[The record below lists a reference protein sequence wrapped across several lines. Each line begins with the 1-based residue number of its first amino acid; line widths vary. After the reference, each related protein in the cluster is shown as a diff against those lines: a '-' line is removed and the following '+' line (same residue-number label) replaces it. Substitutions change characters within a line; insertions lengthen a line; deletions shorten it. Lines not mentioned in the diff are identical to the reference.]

1 MNKVFKKIRA
11 VFLAVFVALSTVLTT
26 PFAGSIVTSVNAE
39 SSSIGSAVFDV
50 IRETTGTDLSDPATW
65 SNWSKVSGAPSYGM
79 GIGNNVN
86 HVVSDPYA
94 GESMDCVRMSMFIT
108 GHAIQKAGGNP
119 NDYFSTVG
127 YGFNGY
133 GKFEESTNV
142 NEASTGDILAYG
154 TAHLAVALG
163 WKDGELWTIDGS
175 SGYGGWV
182 IHKYRG
188 YASSGGASANF
199 SKLYKVPPMNKK
211 IGVSVKKN
219 SSLPDCTNGNSLYG
233 LSATFGV
240 YTSADGNEATR
251 IATIQTDANGNGSAT
266 GISVS
271 PSVNTVYV
279 KELTAPANYRLSDT
293 SIHGVDVSSGNGSTT
308 FTDEPL
314 NDPAVIELSKVDSEG
329 KENAASLEGAEFT
342 INYYDTLGSIDGR
355 NAYRTWVIKTIYN
368 EVRQQYIAQLDDAH
382 LVSGTLFKTPYGSTY
397 IPLGTITIQETK
409 APNNYTTDGGYLKAN
424 GEQFSA
430 NDKMTFQIVN
440 ENSMAV
446 IHAGNVFT
454 KKEDAIRGGYRLE
467 KQDWSTGATAEGD
480 ASLAGAEFDL
490 YYLGDGTDSN
500 VSIKLDKDGDGL
512 GEGTEYL
519 PSDTTPIDHVT
530 VGEDGTY
537 TSSAT
542 YLGYGKY
549 KVVETKSPEGYLLT
563 SYDAALI
570 SKEFFVSDD
579 TVTVEV
585 PVANY
590 PFLGSFKIQKNDNE
604 LKEAYAQGDS
614 NLQTTFEI
622 INASAHPVTVLN
634 HTYAVG
640 EAIDIEG
647 NGSTTFTTDENGF
660 YQSAEKILPYG
671 TYTINEIN
679 PPLGHNS
686 DGTTSYTFSI
696 RNHGEYVDATY
707 KIFNDVVR
715 GGFKIQ
721 KNDIDYDT
729 RSQGDTNL
737 QATFE
742 IINKSNADV
751 LVDVNGDG
759 VLDKDSERFAP
770 NAKITDFTTDEN
782 GYYETA
788 SDFLPYGTYQ
798 INETVPPVGY
808 TQDGTI
814 TKTFEVRNEDEIS
827 DLTYEIF
834 NRVDYGKFSIHKVG
848 AASSSDWADPEKDV
862 EFVAVLSSKIGEG
875 KPYATFEDA
884 YNAIAA
890 AGKTGDI
897 KDADGNIILTVHEYA
912 VVKTDDAGNATS
924 NDLAYGT
931 YTIKQ
936 TSHVEDTVDV
946 TNEATFVVKEDG
958 QATVAY
964 TATNS
969 PMKYRIH
976 VVKKDA
982 DTGKTVSLNSAEF
995 KIFQLTDRKGN
1006 KVNQYVKQKVG
1017 LFTYDTFKTNS
1028 DNTGLGAVNTFTGT
1042 YTDSNDDKGSI
1053 TTPLEL
1059 ESGTY
1064 RLEEVKTPE
1073 GYLLLDEPVEFT
1085 VKESTITRRDDDGDA
1100 IIAVEAVDNKPH
1112 GTLEINKQLEDYD
1125 YDQSLLRDGFD
1136 YSTIKFELRA
1146 AEDII
1151 DPADGSTLT
1160 AKGDIAKNVYGT
1172 EVGSIALNADGTA
1185 SVTDLPM
1192 GKYTLKETAVPAGVV
1207 LDSTEREVE
1216 FKQEDTDAQHKT
1228 YKVVF
1233 ADDAE
1238 ITDWKDKSKVQTA
1251 NDAIVNKVTKVE
1263 ISKKTVTGDDELEG
1277 ATLTVKDSNG
1287 DVVLDKDGNE
1297 LTWVSGDHPHKIE
1310 GLHINEAYT
1319 LEETVAA
1326 DGYVKASSIDFT
1338 VDETGAVT
1346 EQTMID
1352 KILTVRKVDMCG
1364 SNVEGAQITI
1374 YNTDEEENKIED
1386 SIVDQWTTEKGK
1398 HHDANN
1404 LEVGKT
1410 YIASETVVPAGYA
1423 KAPDYK
1429 FTVADDKKNQ
1439 TETIYNKQ
1447 VTISKVDA
1455 GGKEVEGAKL
1465 TLTDKETG
1473 KIVDQWIST
1482 NKTHYPTGIE
1492 IGKTYIL
1499 TEDTAPLGYIKSTQ
1513 VEFTVTDNGIDQKIT
1528 MVDEITRVAKTDEN
1542 GNYVKG
1548 ATLQAVAEDGTVVDE
1563 WVSGSHIVD
1572 IAEADVTTLEG
1583 GETVTYESEDGTVT
1597 KIIPVAKVTESD
1609 DEDAKVVNGSTDAD
1623 KEKACEVKTDEDKG
1637 DTDQDGSDSEKKEYT
1652 YTAQITKTDGTIRYF
1667 DVDLNG
1673 DETTHR
1679 VSNLN
1684 GSSSYTIRE
1693 VKTVDGYYYFEDIT
1707 TDTTE
1712 DGKNQYVTAVDNSI
1726 NYQIAKVDDN
1736 GEYVQGV
1743 TLKLTD
1749 ITDAENPVE
1758 VELPNNGVT
1767 TEKPFDL
1774 NEHQMTAE
1782 HTYELVESEYVA
1794 GVYKATKMQF
1804 TVPKYGTNEVT
1815 KVTMEDITTN
1825 IAVSKVDNHGDRVK
1839 GAKMSV
1845 LEAVKNDDG
1854 TITPAVDENGTEKA
1868 PVYTFTTED
1877 KATDISG
1884 YVKGSN
1890 EESGDV
1896 WYILREDE
1904 TPFGFEKMVDQPFK
1918 VTGTNEEHQVIV
1930 GVDTRKQYYVSAI
1943 KVDKQNE
1950 KKLLKGAELT
1960 LYTKDGK
1967 VAKEV
1972 SGKEAKGL
1980 TDGKGNITW
1989 CVEYNGD
1996 GTKDTLSGYYVRET
2010 AAPKGYRLNK
2020 DNHDVVL
2027 SEDYNFANDNAV
2039 KIVVRDTLLPAIR
2052 TMDSDGFL
2060 LAGAV
2065 FAGCLAGIALY
2076 FYKKRKHAN
2085 S

>member
-26 PFAGSIVTSVNAE
+26 PFAGSIVTNVNAE
-39 SSSIGSAVFDV
+39 SSSIQSAVFDV

-65 SNWSKVSGAPSYGM
+65 SNWSKVSGSPSYGM
-79 GIGNNVN
+79 GIGNDVN

-127 YGFNGY
+127 YSFNGY

-240 YTSADGNEATR
+240 YTSADGNESTR

-279 KELTAPANYRLSDT
+279 KELTAPTNYRLSDT
-293 SIHGVDVSSGNGSTT
+293 SIHAVNVSSGNGSTA

-314 NDPAVIELSKVDSEG
+314 NDPAIITLTKVDSEG

-342 INYYDTLGSIDGR
+342 INYYDTLDSTDGR
-355 NAYRTWVIKTIYN
+355 TPTRTWVIKTLHDTTSNAY
-368 EVRQQYIAQLDDAH
+368 VAYLDDAH
-382 LVSGTLFKTPYGSTY
+382 LVSGTPYRNSLGD
-397 IPLGTITIQETK
+397 IVLPLGTITIQETK

-454 KKEDAIRGGYRLE
+454 KKEDAIRGGYKLE

-500 VSIKLDKDGDGL
+500 VSMKLDKDGDGL

-519 PSDTTPIDHVT
+519 PSDTTPIEHIT

-579 TVTVEV
+579 TATVEV

-604 LKEAYAQGDS
+604 LKEAYAQGDT

-759 VLDKDSERFAP
+759 ILDKDSERFAP

-912 VVKTDDAGNATS
+912 VLKTDDAGNATS

-946 TNEATFVVKEDG
+946 TSEAIFVVKEDG

-976 VVKKDA
+976 IVKKDA
-982 DTGKTVSLNSAEF
+982 DTGKTVALNSAEF
-995 KIFQLTDRKGN
+995 KIYQLTDRKGN

-1085 VKESTITRRDDDGDA
+1085 VKESTITTRDDDGDA
-1100 IIAVEAVDNKPH
+1100 IIVVEAVDNKPH

-1172 EVGSIALNADGTA
+1172 EVGSIALNVDGTA

-1326 DGYVKASSIDFT
+1326 DEYVKATSIEFKVNEDGSVTPVTMIDKMVTVSKVDMGGKEVKGAEMSVTDTDGNVIDSWTSDGTEHKVNGLEEGKKYILNENTAPAGYVKATSIPFE
-1338 VDETGAVT
+1338 VSGADENGV
-1346 EQTMID
+1346 
-1352 KILTVRKVDMCG
+1352 KVDQTIDMTDKKVTLNKTDG
-1364 SNVEGAQITI
+1364 NGNEVSGAKITI
-1374 YNTDEEENKIED
+1374 TDEDGNTVESWTSGDKPHDISGLEEGKSYTWHED
-1386 SIVDQWTTEKGK
+1386 YSEDIFGYYYAEDYTF
-1398 HHDANN
+1398 
-1404 LEVGKT
+1404 EVT
-1410 YIASETVVPAGYA
+1410 
-1423 KAPDYK
+1423 
-1429 FTVADDKKNQ
+1429 AD
-1439 TETIYNKQ
+1439 
-1447 VTISKVDA
+1447 
-1455 GGKEVEGAKL
+1455 
-1465 TLTDKETG
+1465 
-1473 KIVDQWIST
+1473 
-1482 NKTHYPTGIE
+1482 
-1492 IGKTYIL
+1492 
-1499 TEDTAPLGYIKSTQ
+1499 
-1513 VEFTVTDNGIDQKIT
+1513 GIDQNLE
-1528 MVDEITRVAKTDEN
+1528 MVDAPIK
-1542 GNYVKG
+1542 
-1548 ATLQAVAEDGTVVDE
+1548 
-1563 WVSGSHIVD
+1563 
-1572 IAEADVTTLEG
+1572 
-1583 GETVTYESEDGTVT
+1583 
-1597 KIIPVAKVTESD
+1597 
-1609 DEDAKVVNGSTDAD
+1609 
-1623 KEKACEVKTDEDKG
+1623 
-1637 DTDQDGSDSEKKEYT
+1637 
-1652 YTAQITKTDGTIRYF
+1652 
-1667 DVDLNG
+1667 
-1673 DETTHR
+1673 
-1679 VSNLN
+1679 
-1684 GSSSYTIRE
+1684 
-1693 VKTVDGYYYFEDIT
+1693 
-1707 TDTTE
+1707 
-1712 DGKNQYVTAVDNSI
+1712 
-1726 NYQIAKVDDN
+1726 YQIAKVDDN
-1736 GEYVQGV
+1736 GNYVKGV

-1749 ITDAENPVE
+1749 ITDAENPTE
-1758 VELPNNGVT
+1758 VELPNGGVT
-1767 TEKPFDL
+1767 TGKPFELDKVL
-1774 NEHQMTAE
+1774 GAE

-1854 TITPAVDENGTEKA
+1854 TITPVVDENGNEKA

>member
-26 PFAGSIVTSVNAE
+26 PFAGSIVTNVNAE
-39 SSSIGSAVFDV
+39 SSSIQSAVFDV

-65 SNWSKVSGAPSYGM
+65 SNWSKVSGSPSYGM
-79 GIGNNVN
+79 GIGNDVN

-127 YGFNGY
+127 YSFNGY

-175 SGYGGWV
+175 SGSGGWV

-308 FTDEPL
+308 FIDEPL

-342 INYYDTLGSIDGR
+342 INYYDTLGSVDGR
-355 NAYRTWVIKTIYN
+355 NAYRTWVIKTVWDASYN
-368 EVRQQYIAQLDDAH
+368 AYVAKLDDAH
-382 LVSGTLFKTPYGSTY
+382 LVSGTLFKTPYGSSY

-454 KKEDAIRGGYRLE
+454 KKEDAIRGGYKLE

-549 KVVETKSPEGYLLT
+549 KIVETKSPEGYLLT

-579 TVTVEV
+579 TATVEV

-622 INASAHPVTVLN
+622 INASAHPVTILN

-647 NGSTTFTTDENGF
+647 NGNTTFTTDENGF

-751 LVDVNGDG
+751 LVDINGDG
-759 VLDKDSERFAP
+759 ILDKDSERFAP

-912 VVKTDDAGNATS
+912 VVKTDDAGNVTS

-946 TNEATFVVKEDG
+946 TSEATFVVKEDG

-976 VVKKDA
+976 IVKKDA
-982 DTGKTVSLNSAEF
+982 DTGKTVALNSAEF

-1028 DNTGLGAVNTFTGT
+1028 DNTGLGVVNTFTGT

-1085 VKESTITRRDDDGDA
+1085 VKESTITTRDDDGDA
-1100 IIAVEAVDNKPH
+1100 IIVVEAVDNKPH

-1172 EVGSIALNADGTA
+1172 EVGSIVLNADGTA

-1326 DGYVKASSIDFT
+1326 DGYVKATSIEFKVNED
-1338 VDETGAVT
+1338 GSVT
-1346 EQTMID
+1346 PVTMID
-1352 KILTVRKVDMCG
+1352 KMVTVSKVDM
-1364 SNVEGAQITI
+1364 
-1374 YNTDEEENKIED
+1374 
-1386 SIVDQWTTEKGK
+1386 
-1398 HHDANN
+1398 
-1404 LEVGKT
+1404 
-1410 YIASETVVPAGYA
+1410 
-1423 KAPDYK
+1423 
-1429 FTVADDKKNQ
+1429 
-1439 TETIYNKQ
+1439 
-1447 VTISKVDA
+1447 
-1455 GGKEVEGAKL
+1455 GGKEVKGAEMSVTDTDGNVIDSWTSDGTEHKVNGLEEGKKYILNENTAPAGYVKATSIPFEVSGADENGVKVDQTIDMTDKKVTLNKTDGNGNEVSGAKI
-1465 TLTDKETG
+1465 TITDEDGNTVESWTSGDKPHDISGLEEG
-1473 KIVDQWIST
+1473 KSYTW
-1482 NKTHYPTGIE
+1482 H
-1492 IGKTYIL
+1492 
-1499 TEDTAPLGYIKSTQ
+1499 EDYSEDIFGYYYAEDYTFEVTA
-1513 VEFTVTDNGIDQKIT
+1513 DGIDQNLE
-1528 MVDEITRVAKTDEN
+1528 MVDAPIK
-1542 GNYVKG
+1542 
-1548 ATLQAVAEDGTVVDE
+1548 
-1563 WVSGSHIVD
+1563 
-1572 IAEADVTTLEG
+1572 
-1583 GETVTYESEDGTVT
+1583 
-1597 KIIPVAKVTESD
+1597 
-1609 DEDAKVVNGSTDAD
+1609 
-1623 KEKACEVKTDEDKG
+1623 
-1637 DTDQDGSDSEKKEYT
+1637 
-1652 YTAQITKTDGTIRYF
+1652 
-1667 DVDLNG
+1667 
-1673 DETTHR
+1673 
-1679 VSNLN
+1679 
-1684 GSSSYTIRE
+1684 
-1693 VKTVDGYYYFEDIT
+1693 
-1707 TDTTE
+1707 
-1712 DGKNQYVTAVDNSI
+1712 
-1726 NYQIAKVDDN
+1726 YQIAKVDDN
-1736 GEYVQGV
+1736 GNYVKGV

-1749 ITDAENPVE
+1749 ITDAENPTE
-1758 VELPNNGVT
+1758 VELPNGGVT
-1767 TEKPFDL
+1767 TGKPFELDKVL
-1774 NEHQMTAE
+1774 GAE

-1854 TITPAVDENGTEKA
+1854 TITPAVDENGNEKA
-1868 PVYTFTTED
+1868 PVYTFTTEE

-1996 GTKDTLSGYYVRET
+1996 GTKETLSGYYVRET

-2052 TMDSDGFL
+2052 TMDADGFL

-2065 FAGCLAGIALY
+2065 FVGCLAGIALY

>member
-26 PFAGSIVTSVNAE
+26 PFAGSIVTNVNAE
-39 SSSIGSAVFDV
+39 SSSIQSAVFDV

-65 SNWSKVSGAPSYGM
+65 SNWSKVSGSPSYEM
-79 GIGNNVN
+79 GIGNDVN

-108 GHAIQKAGGNP
+108 CHAIQKAGGNP

-127 YGFNGY
+127 YSFNGY

-182 IHKYRG
+182 IHKFRG

-240 YTSADGNEATR
+240 YTSADGNESSR
-251 IATIQTDANGNGSAT
+251 IATITTDNNGNGSAND
-266 GISVS
+266 ISVAAG
-271 PSVNTVYV
+271 VNTVYV
-279 KELTAPANYRLSDT
+279 KELTAPTNYRLSDT
-293 SIHGVDVSSGNGSTT
+293 SIHAVNVSSGNGSTA
-308 FTDEPL
+308 FTDAPI
-314 NDPAVIELSKVDSEG
+314 NDPSVITLSKVDSEG

-355 NAYRTWVIKTIYN
+355 NAYRTWVVQTLPITNSSGNTNY
-368 EVRQQYIAQLDDAH
+368 VASLDDEH
-382 LVSGTLFKTPYGSTY
+382 LVSGTLFKDSNGLAY

-454 KKEDAIRGGYRLE
+454 KKEDAIRGGYKLE

-579 TVTVEV
+579 TATVEV

-647 NGSTTFTTDENGF
+647 NGNTTFTTDENGF

-946 TNEATFVVKEDG
+946 TSEATFVVKEDG

-976 VVKKDA
+976 IVKKDA
-982 DTGKTVSLNSAEF
+982 DTGKTVALNSAEF
-995 KIFQLTDRKGN
+995 KIYQLTDRKGN
-1006 KVNQYVKQKVG
+1006 KVNKYVKQKVG

-1028 DNTGLGAVNTFTGT
+1028 DNTGLGVVNTFTGT

-1085 VKESTITRRDDDGDA
+1085 VKESTITTRDDDGDA
-1100 IIAVEAVDNKPH
+1100 IIIVEAVDNKPH

-1326 DGYVKASSIDFT
+1326 DGYVKATSIEFKVNED
-1338 VDETGAVT
+1338 GSVT
-1346 EQTMID
+1346 PVTMID
-1352 KILTVRKVDMCG
+1352 KMVTVSKVDM
-1364 SNVEGAQITI
+1364 
-1374 YNTDEEENKIED
+1374 
-1386 SIVDQWTTEKGK
+1386 
-1398 HHDANN
+1398 
-1404 LEVGKT
+1404 
-1410 YIASETVVPAGYA
+1410 
-1423 KAPDYK
+1423 
-1429 FTVADDKKNQ
+1429 
-1439 TETIYNKQ
+1439 
-1447 VTISKVDA
+1447 
-1455 GGKEVEGAKL
+1455 GGKEVKGAEMSVTDTDGNVIDSWTSDGTEHKVNGLEEGKKYILNENTAPAGYVKATSIPFEVSGADENGVKVDQTIDMTDKKVTLNKTDGNGNEVSGAKI
-1465 TLTDKETG
+1465 TITDEDGNPVESWTSGDKPHDISGLEEG
-1473 KIVDQWIST
+1473 KSYTW
-1482 NKTHYPTGIE
+1482 H
-1492 IGKTYIL
+1492 
-1499 TEDTAPLGYIKSTQ
+1499 EDYSEDIFGYYYAEDYTFEVTA
-1513 VEFTVTDNGIDQKIT
+1513 DGIDQNLE
-1528 MVDEITRVAKTDEN
+1528 MVDAPIK
-1542 GNYVKG
+1542 
-1548 ATLQAVAEDGTVVDE
+1548 
-1563 WVSGSHIVD
+1563 
-1572 IAEADVTTLEG
+1572 
-1583 GETVTYESEDGTVT
+1583 
-1597 KIIPVAKVTESD
+1597 
-1609 DEDAKVVNGSTDAD
+1609 
-1623 KEKACEVKTDEDKG
+1623 
-1637 DTDQDGSDSEKKEYT
+1637 
-1652 YTAQITKTDGTIRYF
+1652 
-1667 DVDLNG
+1667 
-1673 DETTHR
+1673 
-1679 VSNLN
+1679 
-1684 GSSSYTIRE
+1684 
-1693 VKTVDGYYYFEDIT
+1693 
-1707 TDTTE
+1707 
-1712 DGKNQYVTAVDNSI
+1712 
-1726 NYQIAKVDDN
+1726 YQIAKVDDN
-1736 GEYVQGV
+1736 GNYVKGV

-1749 ITDAENPVE
+1749 ITDAENPTE
-1758 VELPNNGVT
+1758 VELPNGGVT
-1767 TEKPFDL
+1767 TGKPFELDKVL
-1774 NEHQMTAE
+1774 GAE

-1854 TITPAVDENGTEKA
+1854 TITPAVDENGNEKA
-1868 PVYTFTTED
+1868 PVYTFITED

-2065 FAGCLAGIALY
+2065 FVGCLAGIALY

>member
-11 VFLAVFVALSTVLTT
+11 VFLAVFVTLSTVLTT
-26 PFAGSIVTSVNAE
+26 PFAGSIVTNVNAE
-39 SSSIGSAVFDV
+39 SSSIQSAVFDV

-65 SNWSKVSGAPSYGM
+65 SNWSKVSGSPSYGM
-79 GIGNNVN
+79 GIGNDVN

-127 YGFNGY
+127 YSFNGY

-454 KKEDAIRGGYRLE
+454 KKEDAIRGGYKLE

-500 VSIKLDKDGDGL
+500 VSMKLDKDGDGL

-519 PSDTTPIDHVT
+519 PSDTTPIEHIT

-579 TVTVEV
+579 TATVEV

-782 GYYETA
+782 GYYETS

-946 TNEATFVVKEDG
+946 TSEATFVVKEDG

-976 VVKKDA
+976 IVKKDA

-1085 VKESTITRRDDDGDA
+1085 VKESTITTRDDDGDA
-1100 IIAVEAVDNKPH
+1100 IIVVEAVDNKPH

-1287 DVVLDKDGNE
+1287 EVVLDKDGNE

-1310 GLHINEAYT
+1310 GLHINETYT

-1326 DGYVKASSIDFT
+1326 DGYVKATSVEFKVNEDGS
-1338 VDETGAVT
+1338 VT
-1346 EQTMID
+1346 PVTMID
-1352 KILTVRKVDMCG
+1352 KMVTVSKVDM
-1364 SNVEGAQITI
+1364 
-1374 YNTDEEENKIED
+1374 
-1386 SIVDQWTTEKGK
+1386 
-1398 HHDANN
+1398 
-1404 LEVGKT
+1404 
-1410 YIASETVVPAGYA
+1410 
-1423 KAPDYK
+1423 
-1429 FTVADDKKNQ
+1429 
-1439 TETIYNKQ
+1439 
-1447 VTISKVDA
+1447 
-1455 GGKEVEGAKL
+1455 GGKEVKGAEMSVTDTDGNVIDSWTSDGTEHKVNGLEEGKKYILNENTAPAGYVKATSIPFEVSGADENGVKVDQTIDMTDKKVTLNKTDGNGNEVSGAKI
-1465 TLTDKETG
+1465 TITDEDGNTVESWTSGDKPHDISGLEEG
-1473 KIVDQWIST
+1473 KSYTW
-1482 NKTHYPTGIE
+1482 H
-1492 IGKTYIL
+1492 
-1499 TEDTAPLGYIKSTQ
+1499 EDYSEDIFGYYYAEDYTFEVTA
-1513 VEFTVTDNGIDQKIT
+1513 DGIDQNLE
-1528 MVDEITRVAKTDEN
+1528 MVDAPIK
-1542 GNYVKG
+1542 
-1548 ATLQAVAEDGTVVDE
+1548 
-1563 WVSGSHIVD
+1563 
-1572 IAEADVTTLEG
+1572 
-1583 GETVTYESEDGTVT
+1583 
-1597 KIIPVAKVTESD
+1597 
-1609 DEDAKVVNGSTDAD
+1609 
-1623 KEKACEVKTDEDKG
+1623 
-1637 DTDQDGSDSEKKEYT
+1637 
-1652 YTAQITKTDGTIRYF
+1652 
-1667 DVDLNG
+1667 
-1673 DETTHR
+1673 
-1679 VSNLN
+1679 
-1684 GSSSYTIRE
+1684 
-1693 VKTVDGYYYFEDIT
+1693 
-1707 TDTTE
+1707 
-1712 DGKNQYVTAVDNSI
+1712 
-1726 NYQIAKVDDN
+1726 YQIAKVDDN
-1736 GEYVQGV
+1736 GNYVKGV

-1749 ITDAENPVE
+1749 ITDAENPTE
-1758 VELPNNGVT
+1758 VELPNGGVT
-1767 TEKPFDL
+1767 TDKPFELDKVL
-1774 NEHQMTAE
+1774 GAE

-1854 TITPAVDENGTEKA
+1854 TITPAVDENGNEKA
-1868 PVYTFTTED
+1868 PVYTFTTTD

>member
-65 SNWSKVSGAPSYGM
+65 SNWSKVSGSPSYGL

-279 KELTAPANYRLSDT
+279 KELTAPTNYRLSDT
-293 SIHGVDVSSGNGSTT
+293 SIHAVNVSSGNGSTT
-308 FTDEPL
+308 FTDEPIS
-314 NDPAVIELSKVDSEG
+314 DPAFITLNKVDSEG
-329 KENAASLEGAEFT
+329 KADAASLEGAEFT
-342 INYYDTLGSIDGR
+342 FNYYDTLDSIDGR
-355 NAYRTWVIKTIYN
+355 NPTRTWVIKSLAEQHSDGSIWY
-368 EVRQQYIAQLDDAH
+368 VAQLDDAH
-382 LVSGTLFKTPYGSTY
+382 LISGTLYRTAGGNVT

-430 NDKMTFQIVN
+430 NDKMTFKIVN

-454 KKEDAIRGGYRLE
+454 KKEDAIRGGYKLE

-519 PSDTTPIDHVT
+519 PSDTTPIDHIT

-570 SKEFFVSDD
+570 SKEFSVSDD

-884 YNAIAA
+884 FNAIAA

-982 DTGKTVSLNSAEF
+982 DTGKTVSLNSAKF

-1112 GTLEINKQLEDYD
+1112 GTLEINKELEDYD

-1326 DGYVKASSIDFT
+1326 DGYVKATSIEFKVNED
-1338 VDETGAVT
+1338 GSVT
-1346 EQTMID
+1346 PVTMID
-1352 KILTVRKVDMCG
+1352 KMVTVSKVDM
-1364 SNVEGAQITI
+1364 
-1374 YNTDEEENKIED
+1374 
-1386 SIVDQWTTEKGK
+1386 
-1398 HHDANN
+1398 
-1404 LEVGKT
+1404 
-1410 YIASETVVPAGYA
+1410 
-1423 KAPDYK
+1423 
-1429 FTVADDKKNQ
+1429 
-1439 TETIYNKQ
+1439 
-1447 VTISKVDA
+1447 
-1455 GGKEVEGAKL
+1455 GGKEVKGAEMSVTDTDGNVIDSWTSDGTEHKVNGLEEGKKYILNENTAPAGYVKATSIPFEVSGADENGVKVDQTIDMTDKKVTLNKTDGNGNEVSGAKI
-1465 TLTDKETG
+1465 TITDEDGNTVESWTSGDKPHDISGLEEG
-1473 KIVDQWIST
+1473 KSYTW
-1482 NKTHYPTGIE
+1482 H
-1492 IGKTYIL
+1492 
-1499 TEDTAPLGYIKSTQ
+1499 EDYSEDIFGYYYAEDYTFEVTA
-1513 VEFTVTDNGIDQKIT
+1513 DGIDQNLE
-1528 MVDEITRVAKTDEN
+1528 MVDAPIK
-1542 GNYVKG
+1542 
-1548 ATLQAVAEDGTVVDE
+1548 
-1563 WVSGSHIVD
+1563 
-1572 IAEADVTTLEG
+1572 
-1583 GETVTYESEDGTVT
+1583 
-1597 KIIPVAKVTESD
+1597 
-1609 DEDAKVVNGSTDAD
+1609 
-1623 KEKACEVKTDEDKG
+1623 
-1637 DTDQDGSDSEKKEYT
+1637 
-1652 YTAQITKTDGTIRYF
+1652 
-1667 DVDLNG
+1667 
-1673 DETTHR
+1673 
-1679 VSNLN
+1679 
-1684 GSSSYTIRE
+1684 
-1693 VKTVDGYYYFEDIT
+1693 
-1707 TDTTE
+1707 
-1712 DGKNQYVTAVDNSI
+1712 
-1726 NYQIAKVDDN
+1726 YQIAKVDDN
-1736 GEYVQGV
+1736 GNYVKGV

-1749 ITDAENPVE
+1749 ITDAENPTE
-1758 VELPNNGVT
+1758 VELPNGGVT
-1767 TEKPFDL
+1767 TGKPFELDKVL
-1774 NEHQMTAE
+1774 GAE

-1943 KVDKQNE
+1943 KVDKQDE

>member
-65 SNWSKVSGAPSYGM
+65 SNWSKVSGSPSYGM

-211 IGVSVKKN
+211 IDVSVKKN

-454 KKEDAIRGGYRLE
+454 KKEDAIRGGYKLE

-519 PSDTTPIDHVT
+519 PSDTTPIDHIT

-579 TVTVEV
+579 TATVEV

-1112 GTLEINKQLEDYD
+1112 GTLEINKELEDYD

-1326 DGYVKASSIDFT
+1326 DGYVKA
-1338 VDETGAVT
+1338 TGIEFKVNEDGSVT
-1346 EQTMID
+1346 PVTMID
-1352 KILTVRKVDMCG
+1352 KMVTVSKVDM
-1364 SNVEGAQITI
+1364 
-1374 YNTDEEENKIED
+1374 
-1386 SIVDQWTTEKGK
+1386 
-1398 HHDANN
+1398 
-1404 LEVGKT
+1404 
-1410 YIASETVVPAGYA
+1410 
-1423 KAPDYK
+1423 
-1429 FTVADDKKNQ
+1429 
-1439 TETIYNKQ
+1439 
-1447 VTISKVDA
+1447 
-1455 GGKEVEGAKL
+1455 GGKEVKGAEMSVTDTDGNVIDSWTSDGTEHKVNGLEEGKKYILNENTAPAGYVKATSIPFEVSGADENGVKVDQTIDMTDKKVTLNKTDGNGNEVSGAKI
-1465 TLTDKETG
+1465 TITDEDGNTVESWTSGDKPHDISGLEEG
-1473 KIVDQWIST
+1473 KSYTW
-1482 NKTHYPTGIE
+1482 H
-1492 IGKTYIL
+1492 
-1499 TEDTAPLGYIKSTQ
+1499 EDYSEDIFGYYYAEDYTFEVTA
-1513 VEFTVTDNGIDQKIT
+1513 DGIDQNLE
-1528 MVDEITRVAKTDEN
+1528 MVDAPIK
-1542 GNYVKG
+1542 
-1548 ATLQAVAEDGTVVDE
+1548 
-1563 WVSGSHIVD
+1563 
-1572 IAEADVTTLEG
+1572 
-1583 GETVTYESEDGTVT
+1583 
-1597 KIIPVAKVTESD
+1597 
-1609 DEDAKVVNGSTDAD
+1609 
-1623 KEKACEVKTDEDKG
+1623 
-1637 DTDQDGSDSEKKEYT
+1637 
-1652 YTAQITKTDGTIRYF
+1652 
-1667 DVDLNG
+1667 
-1673 DETTHR
+1673 
-1679 VSNLN
+1679 
-1684 GSSSYTIRE
+1684 
-1693 VKTVDGYYYFEDIT
+1693 
-1707 TDTTE
+1707 
-1712 DGKNQYVTAVDNSI
+1712 
-1726 NYQIAKVDDN
+1726 YQIAKVDDN
-1736 GEYVQGV
+1736 GNYVKGV

-1749 ITDAENPVE
+1749 ITDAENPTE
-1758 VELPNNGVT
+1758 VELPNGGVT
-1767 TEKPFDL
+1767 TGKPFELDKVL
-1774 NEHQMTAE
+1774 GAE

-1943 KVDKQNE
+1943 KVDKQDE

-2039 KIVVRDTLLPAIR
+2039 KIVVRDTLLPAIK

>member
-1 MNKVFKKIRA
+1 MILDISDITLIENLKGGNLKNMNKVFKKIRA

-26 PFAGSIVTSVNAE
+26 PFAGSIVTNVNAE
-39 SSSIGSAVFDV
+39 SSSIQSAVFDV

-65 SNWSKVSGAPSYGM
+65 SNWSKVSGSPSYGM
-79 GIGNNVN
+79 GIGNDVN

-127 YGFNGY
+127 YSFNGY

-175 SGYGGWV
+175 SGSGGWV

-293 SIHGVDVSSGNGSTT
+293 SIHAVDVSSGNGSTT

-342 INYYDTLGSIDGR
+342 INYYDTLGSVDGR
-355 NAYRTWVIKTIYN
+355 NAYRTWVIKTVWDASYN
-368 EVRQQYIAQLDDAH
+368 AYVAKLDDAH
-382 LVSGTLFKTPYGSTY
+382 LVSGTLFKTPYGSSY

-454 KKEDAIRGGYRLE
+454 KKEDAIRGGYKLE

-519 PSDTTPIDHVT
+519 PSDTTPIDHIT

-579 TVTVEV
+579 TATVEV

-647 NGSTTFTTDENGF
+647 NGNTTFTTDENGF

-946 TNEATFVVKEDG
+946 TSEATFVVKEDG

-976 VVKKDA
+976 IVKKDA
-982 DTGKTVSLNSAEF
+982 DTGKTVALNSAEF

-1064 RLEEVKTPE
+1064 RLEEVKTPK

-1085 VKESTITRRDDDGDA
+1085 VKESTITTRDDDGDA
-1100 IIAVEAVDNKPH
+1100 IIVVEAVDNKPH

-1319 LEETVAA
+1319 LEETIAA
-1326 DGYVKASSIDFT
+1326 DGYVKATSIEFKVNED
-1338 VDETGAVT
+1338 GSVT
-1346 EQTMID
+1346 PVTMID
-1352 KILTVRKVDMCG
+1352 KMVTVSKVDM
-1364 SNVEGAQITI
+1364 
-1374 YNTDEEENKIED
+1374 
-1386 SIVDQWTTEKGK
+1386 
-1398 HHDANN
+1398 
-1404 LEVGKT
+1404 
-1410 YIASETVVPAGYA
+1410 
-1423 KAPDYK
+1423 
-1429 FTVADDKKNQ
+1429 
-1439 TETIYNKQ
+1439 
-1447 VTISKVDA
+1447 
-1455 GGKEVEGAKL
+1455 GGKEVKGAEMSVTDTDGNVIDSWTSDGTEHKVNGLEEGKKYILNENTAPAGYVKATSIPFEVSGADENGVKVDQTIDMTDKKVTLNKTDGNGNEVSGAKI
-1465 TLTDKETG
+1465 TITDEDGNTVESWTSGDKPHDISGLEEG
-1473 KIVDQWIST
+1473 KSYTW
-1482 NKTHYPTGIE
+1482 H
-1492 IGKTYIL
+1492 
-1499 TEDTAPLGYIKSTQ
+1499 EDYSEDIFGYYYAEDYTFEVTA
-1513 VEFTVTDNGIDQKIT
+1513 DGIDQNLE
-1528 MVDEITRVAKTDEN
+1528 MVDAPIK
-1542 GNYVKG
+1542 
-1548 ATLQAVAEDGTVVDE
+1548 
-1563 WVSGSHIVD
+1563 
-1572 IAEADVTTLEG
+1572 
-1583 GETVTYESEDGTVT
+1583 
-1597 KIIPVAKVTESD
+1597 
-1609 DEDAKVVNGSTDAD
+1609 
-1623 KEKACEVKTDEDKG
+1623 
-1637 DTDQDGSDSEKKEYT
+1637 
-1652 YTAQITKTDGTIRYF
+1652 
-1667 DVDLNG
+1667 
-1673 DETTHR
+1673 
-1679 VSNLN
+1679 
-1684 GSSSYTIRE
+1684 
-1693 VKTVDGYYYFEDIT
+1693 
-1707 TDTTE
+1707 
-1712 DGKNQYVTAVDNSI
+1712 
-1726 NYQIAKVDDN
+1726 YQIAKVDDN
-1736 GEYVQGV
+1736 GNYVKGV

-1749 ITDAENPVE
+1749 ITDAENPTE
-1758 VELPNNGVT
+1758 VELPNGGVT
-1767 TEKPFDL
+1767 TGKPFELDKVL
-1774 NEHQMTAE
+1774 GAE

-1854 TITPAVDENGTEKA
+1854 TITPAVDENGNEKA
-1868 PVYTFTTED
+1868 PVYKFITED

-1943 KVDKQNE
+1943 KVDKQDE

>member
-26 PFAGSIVTSVNAE
+26 PFAGSIVTNVNAE
-39 SSSIGSAVFDV
+39 SSSIQSAVFDV

-65 SNWSKVSGAPSYGM
+65 SNWSKVSGSPSYGM
-79 GIGNNVN
+79 GIGNDVN

-293 SIHGVDVSSGNGSTT
+293 SIHGVDVSSGNGSTA
-308 FTDEPL
+308 FTDAPI
-314 NDPAVIELSKVDSEG
+314 NDPAYITLTKVDSEG

-342 INYYDTLGSIDGR
+342 VNYYDTLGSIDGR
-355 NAYRTWVIKTIYN
+355 NATRTWVISTKAEVYGENTIYRA
-368 EVRQQYIAQLDDAH
+368 VLDDAH
-382 LVSGTLFKTPYGSTY
+382 LISGTLFKDANGNAI

-454 KKEDAIRGGYRLE
+454 KKEDAIRGGYKLE

-519 PSDTTPIDHVT
+519 PSDTTPIDHIT

-537 TSSAT
+537 TSSST

-579 TVTVEV
+579 TATVEV

-686 DGTTSYTFSI
+686 YGTTSYTFSI

-946 TNEATFVVKEDG
+946 TSEATFVVKEDG

-976 VVKKDA
+976 IVKKDA

-1028 DNTGLGAVNTFTGT
+1028 DNTGLGVVNTFTGT

-1085 VKESTITRRDDDGDA
+1085 VKESTITTRDDDGDA
-1100 IIAVEAVDNKPH
+1100 IIVVEAVDNKPH

-1326 DGYVKASSIDFT
+1326 DGYVKATSIEFKVNED
-1338 VDETGAVT
+1338 GSVT
-1346 EQTMID
+1346 PVTMID
-1352 KILTVRKVDMCG
+1352 KMVTVSKVDM
-1364 SNVEGAQITI
+1364 
-1374 YNTDEEENKIED
+1374 
-1386 SIVDQWTTEKGK
+1386 
-1398 HHDANN
+1398 
-1404 LEVGKT
+1404 
-1410 YIASETVVPAGYA
+1410 
-1423 KAPDYK
+1423 
-1429 FTVADDKKNQ
+1429 
-1439 TETIYNKQ
+1439 
-1447 VTISKVDA
+1447 
-1455 GGKEVEGAKL
+1455 GGKEVKGAEMSVTDTDGNVIDSWTSDGTEHKVNGLEEGKKYILNENTAPAGYVKATSIPFEVSGADENGVKVDQAIDMTDKKVTLNKTDGNGNEVSGAKI
-1465 TLTDKETG
+1465 TITDEDGNTVESWTSGDKPHDISGLEEG
-1473 KIVDQWIST
+1473 KSYTW
-1482 NKTHYPTGIE
+1482 H
-1492 IGKTYIL
+1492 
-1499 TEDTAPLGYIKSTQ
+1499 EDYSEDIFGYYYAEDYTFEVTA
-1513 VEFTVTDNGIDQKIT
+1513 DGIDQNLE
-1528 MVDEITRVAKTDEN
+1528 MVDAPIK
-1542 GNYVKG
+1542 
-1548 ATLQAVAEDGTVVDE
+1548 
-1563 WVSGSHIVD
+1563 
-1572 IAEADVTTLEG
+1572 
-1583 GETVTYESEDGTVT
+1583 
-1597 KIIPVAKVTESD
+1597 
-1609 DEDAKVVNGSTDAD
+1609 
-1623 KEKACEVKTDEDKG
+1623 
-1637 DTDQDGSDSEKKEYT
+1637 
-1652 YTAQITKTDGTIRYF
+1652 
-1667 DVDLNG
+1667 
-1673 DETTHR
+1673 
-1679 VSNLN
+1679 
-1684 GSSSYTIRE
+1684 
-1693 VKTVDGYYYFEDIT
+1693 
-1707 TDTTE
+1707 
-1712 DGKNQYVTAVDNSI
+1712 
-1726 NYQIAKVDDN
+1726 YQIAKVDDN
-1736 GEYVQGV
+1736 GNYVKGV

-1749 ITDAENPVE
+1749 ITDAENPTE
-1758 VELPNNGVT
+1758 VELPNGGVT
-1767 TEKPFDL
+1767 TGEPFELDKVL
-1774 NEHQMTAE
+1774 GAE

-1854 TITPAVDENGTEKA
+1854 TITPAVDENGNEKA
-1868 PVYTFTTED
+1868 PVYKFITED

-2039 KIVVRDTLLPAIR
+2039 KIVVRDTLLPAIK

>member
-1 MNKVFKKIRA
+1 MILDISNITLIENLKGGNLKNMNKVFKKIRA

-26 PFAGSIVTSVNAE
+26 PFAGSIVTNVNAE
-39 SSSIGSAVFDV
+39 SSSIQSAVFDV

-65 SNWSKVSGAPSYGM
+65 SNWSKVSGSPSYGM
-79 GIGNNVN
+79 GIGNDVN

-108 GHAIQKAGGNP
+108 GHAIKKAGGNP

-175 SGYGGWV
+175 SGSGGWV

-293 SIHGVDVSSGNGSTT
+293 SIHGVDVSSGNGSTS
-308 FTDEPL
+308 FTDAPI
-314 NDPAVIELSKVDSEG
+314 NDPLMISLTKQDAEG
-329 KENAASLEGAEFT
+329 KTDIPSLENAIFEVKYYGTLNANSASDVAGMTPTKTWYFKT
-342 INYYDTLGSIDGR
+342 MKVGNNYVANMRNEDYFDHGDSLYKNSDGKLTYLLGS
-355 NAYRTWVIKTIYN
+355 YTIREY
-368 EVRQQYIAQLDDAH
+368 
-382 LVSGTLFKTPYGSTY
+382 S
-397 IPLGTITIQETK
+397 
-409 APNNYTTDGGYLKAN
+409 APTGYTVDGGYLTSGGTVVEAN
-424 GEQFSA
+424 S
-430 NDKMTFQIVN
+430 TFFVKL
-440 ENSMAV
+440 E
-446 IHAGNVFT
+446 GNNGVPVLRYSNNLSDPEL
-454 KKEDAIRGGYRLE
+454 KKDEVPVRGGYKLE

-519 PSDTTPIDHVT
+519 PSDTTPIDHIT

-579 TVTVEV
+579 TATVEV

-759 VLDKDSERFAP
+759 ILDKDSERFAP

-946 TNEATFVVKEDG
+946 TSEATFVVKEDG

-976 VVKKDA
+976 IVKKDA
-982 DTGKTVSLNSAEF
+982 DTGKTVALNSAEF
-995 KIFQLTDRKGN
+995 KIYQLTDRKGN

-1028 DNTGLGAVNTFTGT
+1028 DNTGLGVVNTFTGT

-1085 VKESTITRRDDDGDA
+1085 VKESTITTRDDDGDA
-1100 IIAVEAVDNKPH
+1100 IIVVEAVDNKPH

-1326 DGYVKASSIDFT
+1326 DGYVKATSIEFKVNED
-1338 VDETGAVT
+1338 GSVT
-1346 EQTMID
+1346 SVTMID
-1352 KILTVRKVDMCG
+1352 KMVTVSKVDM
-1364 SNVEGAQITI
+1364 
-1374 YNTDEEENKIED
+1374 
-1386 SIVDQWTTEKGK
+1386 
-1398 HHDANN
+1398 
-1404 LEVGKT
+1404 
-1410 YIASETVVPAGYA
+1410 
-1423 KAPDYK
+1423 
-1429 FTVADDKKNQ
+1429 
-1439 TETIYNKQ
+1439 
-1447 VTISKVDA
+1447 
-1455 GGKEVEGAKL
+1455 GGKEVKGAEMSVTDTDGNVIDSWTSDGTEHKVNGLEEGKKYILNENTAPAGYVKATSIPFEVSGADENGVKVDQAIDMTDKKVTLNKTDGNGNEVSGAKI
-1465 TLTDKETG
+1465 TITDEDGNTVESWTSGDKPHDISGLEEG
-1473 KIVDQWIST
+1473 KSYTW
-1482 NKTHYPTGIE
+1482 H
-1492 IGKTYIL
+1492 
-1499 TEDTAPLGYIKSTQ
+1499 EDYSEDIFGYYYAEDYTFEVTA
-1513 VEFTVTDNGIDQKIT
+1513 DGIDQNLE
-1528 MVDEITRVAKTDEN
+1528 MVDAPIK
-1542 GNYVKG
+1542 
-1548 ATLQAVAEDGTVVDE
+1548 
-1563 WVSGSHIVD
+1563 
-1572 IAEADVTTLEG
+1572 
-1583 GETVTYESEDGTVT
+1583 
-1597 KIIPVAKVTESD
+1597 
-1609 DEDAKVVNGSTDAD
+1609 
-1623 KEKACEVKTDEDKG
+1623 
-1637 DTDQDGSDSEKKEYT
+1637 
-1652 YTAQITKTDGTIRYF
+1652 
-1667 DVDLNG
+1667 
-1673 DETTHR
+1673 
-1679 VSNLN
+1679 
-1684 GSSSYTIRE
+1684 
-1693 VKTVDGYYYFEDIT
+1693 
-1707 TDTTE
+1707 
-1712 DGKNQYVTAVDNSI
+1712 
-1726 NYQIAKVDDN
+1726 YQIAKVDDN
-1736 GEYVQGV
+1736 GNYVKGV

-1749 ITDAENPVE
+1749 ITDAENPTE
-1758 VELPNNGVT
+1758 VELPNGGVT
-1767 TEKPFDL
+1767 TGKPFELDKVL
-1774 NEHQMTAE
+1774 GAE

-1854 TITPAVDENGTEKA
+1854 TITPAVDENGNEKA

-1904 TPFGFEKMVDQPFK
+1904 TPFGFEKIVDQPFK

>member
-65 SNWSKVSGAPSYGM
+65 SNWLKVSGSPSYGM

-127 YGFNGY
+127 YSFNGY

-175 SGYGGWV
+175 SGSGGWV

-211 IGVSVKKN
+211 IDVSVKKN

-240 YTSADGNEATR
+240 YTSADGNESTR

-279 KELTAPANYRLSDT
+279 KELTAPTNYRLSDT
-293 SIHGVDVSSGNGSTT
+293 SIHAVNVSSGNGSTA

-314 NDPAVIELSKVDSEG
+314 NDPAIITLTKVDSEG

-342 INYYDTLGSIDGR
+342 INYYDTLDSTDGR
-355 NAYRTWVIKTIYN
+355 TPTRTWVIKTLHDTTSNAY
-368 EVRQQYIAQLDDAH
+368 VAYLDDAH
-382 LVSGTLFKTPYGSTY
+382 LVSGTPYRNSLGD
-397 IPLGTITIQETK
+397 IVLPLGTITIQETK

-500 VSIKLDKDGDGL
+500 VSMKLDKDGDGL

-519 PSDTTPIDHVT
+519 PSDTTPIDHIT

-537 TSSAT
+537 TSSST

-549 KVVETKSPEGYLLT
+549 KVVETRSPEGYLLT

-579 TVTVEV
+579 TATVEV

-622 INASAHPVTVLN
+622 INASVHPVTVLN

-946 TNEATFVVKEDG
+946 TSEATFVVKEDG

-976 VVKKDA
+976 IVKKDA
-982 DTGKTVSLNSAEF
+982 DTGKTVALNSAEF
-995 KIFQLTDRKGN
+995 KIYQLTDRKGN

-1028 DNTGLGAVNTFTGT
+1028 DNTGLGLVNTFTGT

-1085 VKESTITRRDDDGDA
+1085 VKESTITTRDDDGDA
-1100 IIAVEAVDNKPH
+1100 IIVVEAVDNKPH

-1326 DGYVKASSIDFT
+1326 DGYVKATSIEFKVNED
-1338 VDETGAVT
+1338 GSVT
-1346 EQTMID
+1346 PVTMID
-1352 KILTVRKVDMCG
+1352 KMVTVSKVDM
-1364 SNVEGAQITI
+1364 
-1374 YNTDEEENKIED
+1374 
-1386 SIVDQWTTEKGK
+1386 
-1398 HHDANN
+1398 
-1404 LEVGKT
+1404 
-1410 YIASETVVPAGYA
+1410 
-1423 KAPDYK
+1423 
-1429 FTVADDKKNQ
+1429 
-1439 TETIYNKQ
+1439 
-1447 VTISKVDA
+1447 
-1455 GGKEVEGAKL
+1455 GGKEVKGAEMSVTDTDGNVIDSWTSDGTEHKVNGLEEGKKYILNENTAPAGYVKATSIPFEVSGADENGVKVDQAIDMTDKKVTLNKTDGNGNEVSGAKI
-1465 TLTDKETG
+1465 TITDEDGNTVESWTSGDKPHDISGLEEG
-1473 KIVDQWIST
+1473 KSYTW
-1482 NKTHYPTGIE
+1482 H
-1492 IGKTYIL
+1492 
-1499 TEDTAPLGYIKSTQ
+1499 EDYSEDIFGYYYAEDYTFEVTA
-1513 VEFTVTDNGIDQKIT
+1513 DGIDQNLE
-1528 MVDEITRVAKTDEN
+1528 MVDAPIK
-1542 GNYVKG
+1542 
-1548 ATLQAVAEDGTVVDE
+1548 
-1563 WVSGSHIVD
+1563 
-1572 IAEADVTTLEG
+1572 
-1583 GETVTYESEDGTVT
+1583 
-1597 KIIPVAKVTESD
+1597 
-1609 DEDAKVVNGSTDAD
+1609 
-1623 KEKACEVKTDEDKG
+1623 
-1637 DTDQDGSDSEKKEYT
+1637 
-1652 YTAQITKTDGTIRYF
+1652 
-1667 DVDLNG
+1667 
-1673 DETTHR
+1673 
-1679 VSNLN
+1679 
-1684 GSSSYTIRE
+1684 
-1693 VKTVDGYYYFEDIT
+1693 
-1707 TDTTE
+1707 
-1712 DGKNQYVTAVDNSI
+1712 
-1726 NYQIAKVDDN
+1726 YQIAKVDDN
-1736 GEYVQGV
+1736 GNYVKGV

-1749 ITDAENPVE
+1749 ITDAENPTE
-1758 VELPNNGVT
+1758 VELPNGGVT
-1767 TEKPFDL
+1767 TDKPFELDKVL
-1774 NEHQMTAE
+1774 GAE

-1854 TITPAVDENGTEKA
+1854 TITPAVDENGNEKA
-1868 PVYTFTTED
+1868 PVYTFTTTD

-1972 SGKEAKGL
+1972 SGKETKGL

>member
-26 PFAGSIVTSVNAE
+26 PFAGSIVTNVNAE
-39 SSSIGSAVFDV
+39 SSSIQSAVFDV

-65 SNWSKVSGAPSYGM
+65 SNWSKVSGSPSYGM
-79 GIGNNVN
+79 GIGNDVN

-119 NDYFSTVG
+119 NDYFSTVE
-127 YGFNGY
+127 YSFNGY

-279 KELTAPANYRLSDT
+279 KELIAPANYKLSDT
-293 SIHGVDVSSGNGSTT
+293 SIHGVDVSSGKGSTA

-355 NAYRTWVIKTIYN
+355 NAYRTWVIKTVWDASYN
-368 EVRQQYIAQLDDAH
+368 AYVAKLDDAH
-382 LVSGTLFKTPYGSTY
+382 LVSGTLFKTPYGSSY

-454 KKEDAIRGGYRLE
+454 KKEDAIRGGYKLE

-519 PSDTTPIDHVT
+519 PSDTTPIDHIT

-579 TVTVEV
+579 TATVEV

-647 NGSTTFTTDENGF
+647 NGNTTFTTDENGF

-946 TNEATFVVKEDG
+946 TSEATFVVKEDG

-976 VVKKDA
+976 IVKKDA
-982 DTGKTVSLNSAEF
+982 DTGKTVALNSAEF

-1028 DNTGLGAVNTFTGT
+1028 DNTGLGVVNTFTGT

-1085 VKESTITRRDDDGDA
+1085 VKESTITTRDDDGDA
-1100 IIAVEAVDNKPH
+1100 IIVVEAVDNKPH

-1160 AKGDIAKNVYGT
+1160 AKGNIAKNVYGT

-1326 DGYVKASSIDFT
+1326 DGYVKATSIEFKVNED
-1338 VDETGAVT
+1338 GSVT
-1346 EQTMID
+1346 SVTMID
-1352 KILTVRKVDMCG
+1352 KMVTVSKVDM
-1364 SNVEGAQITI
+1364 
-1374 YNTDEEENKIED
+1374 
-1386 SIVDQWTTEKGK
+1386 
-1398 HHDANN
+1398 
-1404 LEVGKT
+1404 
-1410 YIASETVVPAGYA
+1410 
-1423 KAPDYK
+1423 
-1429 FTVADDKKNQ
+1429 
-1439 TETIYNKQ
+1439 
-1447 VTISKVDA
+1447 
-1455 GGKEVEGAKL
+1455 GGKEVKGAEMSVTDTDGNVIDSWTSDGTEHKVNGLEEGKKYILNENTAPAGYVKATSIPFEVSGADENGVKVDQTIDMTDKKVTLNKTDGNGNEVSGAKI
-1465 TLTDKETG
+1465 TITDEDGNTVESWTSGDKPHDISGLEEG
-1473 KIVDQWIST
+1473 KSYTW
-1482 NKTHYPTGIE
+1482 H
-1492 IGKTYIL
+1492 
-1499 TEDTAPLGYIKSTQ
+1499 EDYSEDIFGYYYAEDYTFEVTA
-1513 VEFTVTDNGIDQKIT
+1513 DGIDQNLE
-1528 MVDEITRVAKTDEN
+1528 MVDAPIK
-1542 GNYVKG
+1542 
-1548 ATLQAVAEDGTVVDE
+1548 
-1563 WVSGSHIVD
+1563 
-1572 IAEADVTTLEG
+1572 
-1583 GETVTYESEDGTVT
+1583 
-1597 KIIPVAKVTESD
+1597 
-1609 DEDAKVVNGSTDAD
+1609 
-1623 KEKACEVKTDEDKG
+1623 
-1637 DTDQDGSDSEKKEYT
+1637 
-1652 YTAQITKTDGTIRYF
+1652 
-1667 DVDLNG
+1667 
-1673 DETTHR
+1673 
-1679 VSNLN
+1679 
-1684 GSSSYTIRE
+1684 
-1693 VKTVDGYYYFEDIT
+1693 
-1707 TDTTE
+1707 
-1712 DGKNQYVTAVDNSI
+1712 
-1726 NYQIAKVDDN
+1726 YQIAKVDDN
-1736 GEYVQGV
+1736 GNYVKGV

-1749 ITDAENPVE
+1749 ITDAENPTE
-1758 VELPNNGVT
+1758 VELPNGGVT
-1767 TEKPFDL
+1767 TGKPFELDKVL
-1774 NEHQMTAE
+1774 GAE

-1854 TITPAVDENGTEKA
+1854 TITPAVDENGNEKV
-1868 PVYTFTTED
+1868 PVYTFITED

>member
-1 MNKVFKKIRA
+1 MIFDISNITLIENLKGGNLKNMNKVFKKIRA

-65 SNWSKVSGAPSYGM
+65 SNWSKVSGSPSYGM

-175 SGYGGWV
+175 SGSGGWV

-279 KELTAPANYRLSDT
+279 KELTAPTNYRLSDT
-293 SIHGVDVSSGNGSTT
+293 SIHAVNVSSGNGSTT
-308 FTDEPL
+308 FTDEPIS
-314 NDPAVIELSKVDSEG
+314 DPAFITLNKVDSEG
-329 KENAASLEGAEFT
+329 KADAASLEGAEFT
-342 INYYDTLGSIDGR
+342 FNYYDTLDSIDGR
-355 NAYRTWVIKTIYN
+355 NPTRTWVIKSLAEQHSDGSIWY
-368 EVRQQYIAQLDDAH
+368 VAQLDDAH
-382 LVSGTLFKTPYGSTY
+382 LISGTLYRTAGGNVT

-454 KKEDAIRGGYRLE
+454 KKEDAIRGGYKLE

-500 VSIKLDKDGDGL
+500 ISIKLDKDGDGL

-519 PSDTTPIDHVT
+519 PSDTTPIDHIT

-579 TVTVEV
+579 TATVEV

-647 NGSTTFTTDENGF
+647 NGNTTFTTDENGF

-721 KNDIDYDT
+721 KNDVDYDT

-759 VLDKDSERFAP
+759 ILDKDSERFAP

-808 TQDGTI
+808 TQDGTT

-976 VVKKDA
+976 IVKKDA
-982 DTGKTVSLNSAEF
+982 DTGKTVALNSAEF
-995 KIFQLTDRKGN
+995 KIYQLTDRKGN

-1028 DNTGLGAVNTFTGT
+1028 DNTGLGLVNTFTGT

-1085 VKESTITRRDDDGDA
+1085 VKESTITTRDDDGDA
-1100 IIAVEAVDNKPH
+1100 IIVVEAVDNKPH

-1287 DVVLDKDGNE
+1287 EVVLDKDGNE

-1310 GLHINEAYT
+1310 GLHINETYT

-1326 DGYVKASSIDFT
+1326 DGYVKATSIEFKVNED
-1338 VDETGAVT
+1338 GSVT
-1346 EQTMID
+1346 PVTMID
-1352 KILTVRKVDMCG
+1352 KMVTVSKVDM
-1364 SNVEGAQITI
+1364 
-1374 YNTDEEENKIED
+1374 
-1386 SIVDQWTTEKGK
+1386 
-1398 HHDANN
+1398 
-1404 LEVGKT
+1404 
-1410 YIASETVVPAGYA
+1410 
-1423 KAPDYK
+1423 
-1429 FTVADDKKNQ
+1429 
-1439 TETIYNKQ
+1439 
-1447 VTISKVDA
+1447 
-1455 GGKEVEGAKL
+1455 GGKEVKGAEMSVTDTDGNVIDSWTSDGTEHKVNGLEEGKKYILNENTAPAGYVKATSIPFEVSGADENGVKVDQTIDMTDKKVTLNKTDGNGNEVSGAKI
-1465 TLTDKETG
+1465 TITDEDGNTVESWTSGDKPHDISGLEEG
-1473 KIVDQWIST
+1473 KSYTW
-1482 NKTHYPTGIE
+1482 H
-1492 IGKTYIL
+1492 
-1499 TEDTAPLGYIKSTQ
+1499 EDYSEDIFGYYYAEDYTFEVTA
-1513 VEFTVTDNGIDQKIT
+1513 DGIDQNLE
-1528 MVDEITRVAKTDEN
+1528 MVDAPIK
-1542 GNYVKG
+1542 
-1548 ATLQAVAEDGTVVDE
+1548 
-1563 WVSGSHIVD
+1563 
-1572 IAEADVTTLEG
+1572 
-1583 GETVTYESEDGTVT
+1583 
-1597 KIIPVAKVTESD
+1597 
-1609 DEDAKVVNGSTDAD
+1609 
-1623 KEKACEVKTDEDKG
+1623 
-1637 DTDQDGSDSEKKEYT
+1637 
-1652 YTAQITKTDGTIRYF
+1652 
-1667 DVDLNG
+1667 
-1673 DETTHR
+1673 
-1679 VSNLN
+1679 
-1684 GSSSYTIRE
+1684 
-1693 VKTVDGYYYFEDIT
+1693 
-1707 TDTTE
+1707 
-1712 DGKNQYVTAVDNSI
+1712 
-1726 NYQIAKVDDN
+1726 YQIAKVDDN
-1736 GEYVQGV
+1736 GNYVKGV

-1749 ITDAENPVE
+1749 ITDAENPTE
-1758 VELPNNGVT
+1758 VELPNGGVT
-1767 TEKPFDL
+1767 TGKPFELDKVL
-1774 NEHQMTAE
+1774 GAE

-1943 KVDKQNE
+1943 KVDKQDE

-2065 FAGCLAGIALY
+2065 FVGCLAGIALY

>member
-1 MNKVFKKIRA
+1 MILDISNITLIENLKGGNLKNMNKVFKKIRA

-65 SNWSKVSGAPSYGM
+65 SNWSKVSGSPSYGM

-211 IGVSVKKN
+211 IDVSVKKN

-279 KELTAPANYRLSDT
+279 KELTAPTNYRLSDT
-293 SIHGVDVSSGNGSTT
+293 SIHAVNVSGGNGSTT
-308 FTDEPL
+308 FTDAPI
-314 NDPAVIELSKVDSEG
+314 NDPLMISLTKQDAEDKTNIPSL
-329 KENAASLEGAEFT
+329 ENAIFEVKYYGTLNANSASDVAGMTPTKTWYFKT
-342 INYYDTLGSIDGR
+342 MKVGNNYVANMRNEDYFDHGDSLYKNSDGKLTYLLGS
-355 NAYRTWVIKTIYN
+355 YTIREY
-368 EVRQQYIAQLDDAH
+368 
-382 LVSGTLFKTPYGSTY
+382 S
-397 IPLGTITIQETK
+397 
-409 APNNYTTDGGYLKAN
+409 APTGYTVDGGYLTSGETVVEAN
-424 GEQFSA
+424 S
-430 NDKMTFQIVN
+430 TFFVKL
-440 ENSMAV
+440 E
-446 IHAGNVFT
+446 GNNGVPVLRYSNNLSDPEL
-454 KKEDAIRGGYRLE
+454 KKDEVPVRGGYKLE

-519 PSDTTPIDHVT
+519 PSDTTPIDHIT

-537 TSSAT
+537 TSSST
-542 YLGYGKY
+542 YLSYGKY

-622 INASAHPVTVLN
+622 INASAYPVTVLN

-1112 GTLEINKQLEDYD
+1112 GTLEINKELEDYD

-1326 DGYVKASSIDFT
+1326 DGYVKA
-1338 VDETGAVT
+1338 TGIEFKVNEDGSVT
-1346 EQTMID
+1346 PVTMID
-1352 KILTVRKVDMCG
+1352 KMVTVSKVDM
-1364 SNVEGAQITI
+1364 
-1374 YNTDEEENKIED
+1374 
-1386 SIVDQWTTEKGK
+1386 
-1398 HHDANN
+1398 
-1404 LEVGKT
+1404 
-1410 YIASETVVPAGYA
+1410 
-1423 KAPDYK
+1423 
-1429 FTVADDKKNQ
+1429 
-1439 TETIYNKQ
+1439 
-1447 VTISKVDA
+1447 
-1455 GGKEVEGAKL
+1455 GGKEVKGAEMSVTDTDGNVIDSWTSDGTEHKVNGLEEGKKYILNENTAPAGYVKATSIPFEVSGADENGVKVDQTIDMTDKKVTLNKTDGNGNEVSGAKI
-1465 TLTDKETG
+1465 TITDEDGNTVESWTSGDKPHDISGLEEG
-1473 KIVDQWIST
+1473 KSYTW
-1482 NKTHYPTGIE
+1482 H
-1492 IGKTYIL
+1492 
-1499 TEDTAPLGYIKSTQ
+1499 EDYSEDIFGYYYAEDYTFEVTA
-1513 VEFTVTDNGIDQKIT
+1513 DGIDQNLE
-1528 MVDEITRVAKTDEN
+1528 MVDAPIK
-1542 GNYVKG
+1542 
-1548 ATLQAVAEDGTVVDE
+1548 
-1563 WVSGSHIVD
+1563 
-1572 IAEADVTTLEG
+1572 
-1583 GETVTYESEDGTVT
+1583 
-1597 KIIPVAKVTESD
+1597 
-1609 DEDAKVVNGSTDAD
+1609 
-1623 KEKACEVKTDEDKG
+1623 
-1637 DTDQDGSDSEKKEYT
+1637 
-1652 YTAQITKTDGTIRYF
+1652 
-1667 DVDLNG
+1667 
-1673 DETTHR
+1673 
-1679 VSNLN
+1679 
-1684 GSSSYTIRE
+1684 
-1693 VKTVDGYYYFEDIT
+1693 
-1707 TDTTE
+1707 
-1712 DGKNQYVTAVDNSI
+1712 
-1726 NYQIAKVDDN
+1726 YQIAKVDDN
-1736 GEYVQGV
+1736 GNYVKGV

-1749 ITDAENPVE
+1749 ITDAENPTE
-1758 VELPNNGVT
+1758 VELPNGGVT
-1767 TEKPFDL
+1767 TGKPFELDKVL
-1774 NEHQMTAE
+1774 GAE

-1943 KVDKQNE
+1943 KVDKQDE

>member
-65 SNWSKVSGAPSYGM
+65 SNWSKVSGSPSYGM

-211 IGVSVKKN
+211 IDVSVKKN

-454 KKEDAIRGGYRLE
+454 KKEDAIRGGYKLE

-519 PSDTTPIDHVT
+519 PSDTTPIDHIT

-579 TVTVEV
+579 TATVEV

-622 INASAHPVTVLN
+622 INASAHSVTVLN

-647 NGSTTFTTDENGF
+647 NGNTTFTTDENGF

-686 DGTTSYTFSI
+686 DGITSYTFSI

-759 VLDKDSERFAP
+759 ILDKDSERFAP

-946 TNEATFVVKEDG
+946 TSEATFVVKEDG

-976 VVKKDA
+976 IVKKDA
-982 DTGKTVSLNSAEF
+982 DTGKTVALNSAEF
-995 KIFQLTDRKGN
+995 KIYQLTDRKGN

-1028 DNTGLGAVNTFTGT
+1028 DNTGLGVVNTFTGT

-1085 VKESTITRRDDDGDA
+1085 VKESTITTRDDDGDA
-1100 IIAVEAVDNKPH
+1100 IIVVEAVDNKPH

-1326 DGYVKASSIDFT
+1326 DGYVKATSIEFKVNED
-1338 VDETGAVT
+1338 GSVT
-1346 EQTMID
+1346 PVTMID
-1352 KILTVRKVDMCG
+1352 KMVTVSKVDM
-1364 SNVEGAQITI
+1364 
-1374 YNTDEEENKIED
+1374 
-1386 SIVDQWTTEKGK
+1386 
-1398 HHDANN
+1398 
-1404 LEVGKT
+1404 
-1410 YIASETVVPAGYA
+1410 
-1423 KAPDYK
+1423 
-1429 FTVADDKKNQ
+1429 
-1439 TETIYNKQ
+1439 
-1447 VTISKVDA
+1447 
-1455 GGKEVEGAKL
+1455 GGKEVKGAEMSVTDTDGNVIDSWTSDGTEHKVNGLEEGKKYILNENTAPAGYVKATSIPFEVSGADENGVKVDQTIDMTDKKVTLNKTDGNGNEVSGAKI
-1465 TLTDKETG
+1465 TITDEDGNTVESWTSGDKPHDISGLEEG
-1473 KIVDQWIST
+1473 KSYTW
-1482 NKTHYPTGIE
+1482 H
-1492 IGKTYIL
+1492 
-1499 TEDTAPLGYIKSTQ
+1499 EDYSEDIFGYYYAEDYTFEVTA
-1513 VEFTVTDNGIDQKIT
+1513 DGIDQNLE
-1528 MVDEITRVAKTDEN
+1528 MVDAPIK
-1542 GNYVKG
+1542 
-1548 ATLQAVAEDGTVVDE
+1548 
-1563 WVSGSHIVD
+1563 
-1572 IAEADVTTLEG
+1572 
-1583 GETVTYESEDGTVT
+1583 
-1597 KIIPVAKVTESD
+1597 
-1609 DEDAKVVNGSTDAD
+1609 
-1623 KEKACEVKTDEDKG
+1623 
-1637 DTDQDGSDSEKKEYT
+1637 
-1652 YTAQITKTDGTIRYF
+1652 
-1667 DVDLNG
+1667 
-1673 DETTHR
+1673 
-1679 VSNLN
+1679 
-1684 GSSSYTIRE
+1684 
-1693 VKTVDGYYYFEDIT
+1693 
-1707 TDTTE
+1707 
-1712 DGKNQYVTAVDNSI
+1712 
-1726 NYQIAKVDDN
+1726 YQIAKVDDN
-1736 GEYVQGV
+1736 GNYVKGV

-1749 ITDAENPVE
+1749 ITDAENPTE
-1758 VELPNNGVT
+1758 VELPNGGVT
-1767 TEKPFDL
+1767 TGEPFELDKVL
-1774 NEHQMTAE
+1774 GAE

-1854 TITPAVDENGTEKA
+1854 TITPAVDENGNEKA
-1868 PVYTFTTED
+1868 PVYTFTTAD

-1943 KVDKQNE
+1943 KVDKQDE

-2027 SEDYNFANDNAV
+2027 SEDYNFANDNAG
-2039 KIVVRDTLLPAIR
+2039 KIVVSDTLLPAIK

>member
-26 PFAGSIVTSVNAE
+26 PFAGSIVTNVNAE
-39 SSSIGSAVFDV
+39 SSSIQSAVFDV

-65 SNWSKVSGAPSYGM
+65 SNWSKVSGSPSYGM
-79 GIGNNVN
+79 GIGNDVN

-127 YGFNGY
+127 YSFNGY

-163 WKDGELWTIDGS
+163 WKDGKLWTIDGS

-240 YTSADGNEATR
+240 YTSADGNESTR

-279 KELTAPANYRLSDT
+279 KELTAPTNYRLSDT
-293 SIHGVDVSSGNGSTT
+293 SIHAVNVSSGNGSTA

-314 NDPAVIELSKVDSEG
+314 NDPAIITLTKVDSEG

-342 INYYDTLGSIDGR
+342 INYYDTLDSTDGR
-355 NAYRTWVIKTIYN
+355 TPTRTWVIKTLHDTTSNAY
-368 EVRQQYIAQLDDAH
+368 VAYLDDAH
-382 LVSGTLFKTPYGSTY
+382 LVSGTPYRNSLGD
-397 IPLGTITIQETK
+397 IVLPLGTITIQETK

-454 KKEDAIRGGYRLE
+454 KKEDAIRGGYKLE

-519 PSDTTPIDHVT
+519 PSDTTPIEHIT

-579 TVTVEV
+579 TATVEV

-647 NGSTTFTTDENGF
+647 NGNTTFTTDENGF

-751 LVDVNGDG
+751 LVDVNDDG

-946 TNEATFVVKEDG
+946 TSEATFVVKEDG

-976 VVKKDA
+976 IVKKDA
-982 DTGKTVSLNSAEF
+982 DTGKTVALNSAEF
-995 KIFQLTDRKGN
+995 KIYQLTDRKGN

-1028 DNTGLGAVNTFTGT
+1028 DNTGLGVVNTFTGT

-1085 VKESTITRRDDDGDA
+1085 VKESTITTRDDDGDA
-1100 IIAVEAVDNKPH
+1100 IIVVEAVDNKPH

-1326 DGYVKASSIDFT
+1326 DGYVKATSIEFKVNED
-1338 VDETGAVT
+1338 GSVT
-1346 EQTMID
+1346 PVTMID
-1352 KILTVRKVDMCG
+1352 KMVTVSKVDM
-1364 SNVEGAQITI
+1364 
-1374 YNTDEEENKIED
+1374 
-1386 SIVDQWTTEKGK
+1386 
-1398 HHDANN
+1398 
-1404 LEVGKT
+1404 
-1410 YIASETVVPAGYA
+1410 
-1423 KAPDYK
+1423 
-1429 FTVADDKKNQ
+1429 
-1439 TETIYNKQ
+1439 
-1447 VTISKVDA
+1447 
-1455 GGKEVEGAKL
+1455 GGKEVKGAEMSVTDTDGNVIDRWTSDGTEHKVNGLEEGKKYILNENTAPAGYVKATSIPFEVSGADENGVKVDQTIDMTDKKVTLNKTDGNGNEVSGAKI
-1465 TLTDKETG
+1465 TITDEDGNTVDSWTSGDKPHDISGLEEG
-1473 KIVDQWIST
+1473 KSYTW
-1482 NKTHYPTGIE
+1482 H
-1492 IGKTYIL
+1492 
-1499 TEDTAPLGYIKSTQ
+1499 EDYSEDIFGYYYAEDYTFEVTA
-1513 VEFTVTDNGIDQKIT
+1513 DGIDQNLE
-1528 MVDEITRVAKTDEN
+1528 MVDAPIK
-1542 GNYVKG
+1542 
-1548 ATLQAVAEDGTVVDE
+1548 
-1563 WVSGSHIVD
+1563 
-1572 IAEADVTTLEG
+1572 
-1583 GETVTYESEDGTVT
+1583 
-1597 KIIPVAKVTESD
+1597 
-1609 DEDAKVVNGSTDAD
+1609 
-1623 KEKACEVKTDEDKG
+1623 
-1637 DTDQDGSDSEKKEYT
+1637 
-1652 YTAQITKTDGTIRYF
+1652 
-1667 DVDLNG
+1667 
-1673 DETTHR
+1673 
-1679 VSNLN
+1679 
-1684 GSSSYTIRE
+1684 
-1693 VKTVDGYYYFEDIT
+1693 
-1707 TDTTE
+1707 
-1712 DGKNQYVTAVDNSI
+1712 
-1726 NYQIAKVDDN
+1726 YQIAKVDDN
-1736 GEYVQGV
+1736 GNYVKGV

-1749 ITDAENPVE
+1749 ITDAENPTE
-1758 VELPNNGVT
+1758 VELPNGGVT
-1767 TEKPFDL
+1767 TGKPFELDKVL
-1774 NEHQMTAE
+1774 GAE

-1825 IAVSKVDNHGDRVK
+1825 IGVSKVDNHGDRVK

-1854 TITPAVDENGTEKA
+1854 TITPAVDENGNEKA
-1868 PVYTFTTED
+1868 PVYTFITED

>member
-65 SNWSKVSGAPSYGM
+65 SNWSKVSGSPSYGM

-266 GISVS
+266 EISVS
-271 PSVNTVYV
+271 SSVNTVYV
-279 KELTAPANYRLSDT
+279 KELTAPTNYRLSDT
-293 SIHGVDVSSGNGSTT
+293 SIHAVNVSSGNGSTS

-314 NDPAVIELSKVDSEG
+314 NDPAIITLTKVDSEG

-342 INYYDTLGSIDGR
+342 INYYDTLDSTDGR
-355 NAYRTWVIKTIYN
+355 TPTRTWVIKTVYDSLAN
-368 EVRQQYIAQLDDAH
+368 TYIARLDASH
-382 LVSGTLFKTPYGSTY
+382 LVSGNLYTKQNGEPY

-454 KKEDAIRGGYRLE
+454 KKEDAIRGGYKLE

-500 VSIKLDKDGDGL
+500 VSMKLDKDGDGL

-519 PSDTTPIDHVT
+519 PSDTTPIEHIT

-579 TVTVEV
+579 TATVEV

-788 SDFLPYGTYQ
+788 SDLLPYGTYQ

-848 AASSSDWADPEKDV
+848 AASSSDWADPEKNV

-946 TNEATFVVKEDG
+946 TSEATFVVKEDG

-976 VVKKDA
+976 IVKKDA
-982 DTGKTVSLNSAEF
+982 DTGKTVALNSAEF
-995 KIFQLTDRKGN
+995 KIYQLTDRKGN

-1085 VKESTITRRDDDGDA
+1085 VKESTITTRDDDGDA
-1100 IIAVEAVDNKPH
+1100 IIVVEAVDNKPH

-1326 DGYVKASSIDFT
+1326 DGYVKATSIEFKVNED
-1338 VDETGAVT
+1338 GSVT
-1346 EQTMID
+1346 PVTMID
-1352 KILTVRKVDMCG
+1352 KMVTVSKVDM
-1364 SNVEGAQITI
+1364 
-1374 YNTDEEENKIED
+1374 
-1386 SIVDQWTTEKGK
+1386 
-1398 HHDANN
+1398 
-1404 LEVGKT
+1404 
-1410 YIASETVVPAGYA
+1410 
-1423 KAPDYK
+1423 
-1429 FTVADDKKNQ
+1429 
-1439 TETIYNKQ
+1439 
-1447 VTISKVDA
+1447 
-1455 GGKEVEGAKL
+1455 GGKEVKGAEMSVTDTDGNVIDSWTSDGTEHKVNGLEEGKKYILNENTAPAGYVKATSIPFEVSGADENGVKVDQAIDMTDKKVTLNKTDGNGNEVSGAKI
-1465 TLTDKETG
+1465 TITDEDGNTVESWTSGDKPHDISGLEEG
-1473 KIVDQWIST
+1473 KSYTW
-1482 NKTHYPTGIE
+1482 H
-1492 IGKTYIL
+1492 
-1499 TEDTAPLGYIKSTQ
+1499 EDYSEDIFGYYYAEDYTFEVTA
-1513 VEFTVTDNGIDQKIT
+1513 DGIDQNLE
-1528 MVDEITRVAKTDEN
+1528 MVDAPIK
-1542 GNYVKG
+1542 
-1548 ATLQAVAEDGTVVDE
+1548 
-1563 WVSGSHIVD
+1563 
-1572 IAEADVTTLEG
+1572 
-1583 GETVTYESEDGTVT
+1583 
-1597 KIIPVAKVTESD
+1597 
-1609 DEDAKVVNGSTDAD
+1609 
-1623 KEKACEVKTDEDKG
+1623 
-1637 DTDQDGSDSEKKEYT
+1637 
-1652 YTAQITKTDGTIRYF
+1652 
-1667 DVDLNG
+1667 
-1673 DETTHR
+1673 
-1679 VSNLN
+1679 
-1684 GSSSYTIRE
+1684 
-1693 VKTVDGYYYFEDIT
+1693 
-1707 TDTTE
+1707 
-1712 DGKNQYVTAVDNSI
+1712 
-1726 NYQIAKVDDN
+1726 YQIAKVDDN
-1736 GEYVQGV
+1736 GNYVKGV

-1749 ITDAENPVE
+1749 ITDAENPTE
-1758 VELPNNGVT
+1758 VELPNGGVT
-1767 TEKPFDL
+1767 TGKPFELDKVL
-1774 NEHQMTAE
+1774 GAE

-1854 TITPAVDENGTEKA
+1854 TITPAVDENGNEKA
-1868 PVYTFTTED
+1868 PVYTFITED

-2076 FYKKRKHAN
+2076 FYKKRKHVN

>member
-1 MNKVFKKIRA
+1 MILDISNITLIENLKGGNLKIMNKVFKKIRA

-65 SNWSKVSGAPSYGM
+65 SNWSKVSGSPSYGM

-175 SGYGGWV
+175 SGSGGWV

-308 FTDEPL
+308 FIDEPL

-342 INYYDTLGSIDGR
+342 INYYDTLGSVDGR
-355 NAYRTWVIKTIYN
+355 NAYRTWVIKTVWDASYN
-368 EVRQQYIAQLDDAH
+368 AYVAKLDDAH
-382 LVSGTLFKTPYGSTY
+382 LVSGTLFKTPYGSSY

-454 KKEDAIRGGYRLE
+454 KKEDAIRGGYKLE

-519 PSDTTPIDHVT
+519 PSDTTPIDHIT

-579 TVTVEV
+579 TATVEV

-946 TNEATFVVKEDG
+946 TSEATFVVKEDG

-976 VVKKDA
+976 IVKKDA

-1064 RLEEVKTPE
+1064 RIEEVKTPE

-1085 VKESTITRRDDDGDA
+1085 VKESTITTRDDDGDA
-1100 IIAVEAVDNKPH
+1100 IIVVEAVDNKPH

-1326 DGYVKASSIDFT
+1326 DGYVKATSIEFKVNED
-1338 VDETGAVT
+1338 GSVT
-1346 EQTMID
+1346 PVTMID
-1352 KILTVRKVDMCG
+1352 KMVTVSKVDM
-1364 SNVEGAQITI
+1364 
-1374 YNTDEEENKIED
+1374 
-1386 SIVDQWTTEKGK
+1386 
-1398 HHDANN
+1398 
-1404 LEVGKT
+1404 
-1410 YIASETVVPAGYA
+1410 
-1423 KAPDYK
+1423 
-1429 FTVADDKKNQ
+1429 
-1439 TETIYNKQ
+1439 
-1447 VTISKVDA
+1447 
-1455 GGKEVEGAKL
+1455 GGKEVKGAEMSVTDTDGNVIDSWTSDGTEHKVNGLEEGKKYILNENTAPAGYVKATSIPFEVSGADENGVKVDQAIDMTDKKVTLNKTDGNGNEVSGAKI
-1465 TLTDKETG
+1465 TITDEDGNTVESWTSGDKPHDISGLEEG
-1473 KIVDQWIST
+1473 KSYTW
-1482 NKTHYPTGIE
+1482 H
-1492 IGKTYIL
+1492 
-1499 TEDTAPLGYIKSTQ
+1499 EDYSEDIFGYYYAEDYTFEVTA
-1513 VEFTVTDNGIDQKIT
+1513 DGIDQNLE
-1528 MVDEITRVAKTDEN
+1528 MVDAPIK
-1542 GNYVKG
+1542 
-1548 ATLQAVAEDGTVVDE
+1548 
-1563 WVSGSHIVD
+1563 
-1572 IAEADVTTLEG
+1572 
-1583 GETVTYESEDGTVT
+1583 
-1597 KIIPVAKVTESD
+1597 
-1609 DEDAKVVNGSTDAD
+1609 
-1623 KEKACEVKTDEDKG
+1623 
-1637 DTDQDGSDSEKKEYT
+1637 
-1652 YTAQITKTDGTIRYF
+1652 
-1667 DVDLNG
+1667 
-1673 DETTHR
+1673 
-1679 VSNLN
+1679 
-1684 GSSSYTIRE
+1684 
-1693 VKTVDGYYYFEDIT
+1693 
-1707 TDTTE
+1707 
-1712 DGKNQYVTAVDNSI
+1712 
-1726 NYQIAKVDDN
+1726 YQIAKVDDN
-1736 GEYVQGV
+1736 GNYVKGV

-1749 ITDAENPVE
+1749 ITDAENPTE
-1758 VELPNNGVT
+1758 VELPNGGVT
-1767 TEKPFDL
+1767 TDKPFELDKVL
-1774 NEHQMTAE
+1774 GAE

-1854 TITPAVDENGTEKA
+1854 TITPAVDENGNEKA
-1868 PVYTFTTED
+1868 PVYTFTTTD

-2010 AAPKGYRLNK
+2010 AAPNGYRLNK

>member
-65 SNWSKVSGAPSYGM
+65 SNWSKVSGSPSYGM

-211 IGVSVKKN
+211 IDVSVKKN

-293 SIHGVDVSSGNGSTT
+293 SIHPVNVSGGNGSTA

-342 INYYDTLGSIDGR
+342 INYYDTLGSIDSR
-355 NAYRTWVIKTIYN
+355 NAYRTWIIKTVWDASYN
-368 EVRQQYIAQLDDAH
+368 AYVAKLDDAH

-454 KKEDAIRGGYRLE
+454 KKEDAIRGGYKLE

-519 PSDTTPIDHVT
+519 PSDTTPIDHIT

-537 TSSAT
+537 TSSST

-579 TVTVEV
+579 TATVEV

-884 YNAIAA
+884 FNAIAA

-1112 GTLEINKQLEDYD
+1112 GTLEINKELEDYD

-1326 DGYVKASSIDFT
+1326 DGYVKATSIEFKVNED
-1338 VDETGAVT
+1338 GSVT
-1346 EQTMID
+1346 PVTMID
-1352 KILTVRKVDMCG
+1352 KMVTVSKVDM
-1364 SNVEGAQITI
+1364 
-1374 YNTDEEENKIED
+1374 
-1386 SIVDQWTTEKGK
+1386 
-1398 HHDANN
+1398 
-1404 LEVGKT
+1404 
-1410 YIASETVVPAGYA
+1410 
-1423 KAPDYK
+1423 
-1429 FTVADDKKNQ
+1429 
-1439 TETIYNKQ
+1439 
-1447 VTISKVDA
+1447 
-1455 GGKEVEGAKL
+1455 GGKEVKGAEMSVTDTDGNVIDSWTSDGTEHKVNGLEEGKKYILNENTAPAGYVKATSIPFEVSGVDENGVKVDQTIDMTDKKVTLNKTDGNGNEVSGAKI
-1465 TLTDKETG
+1465 TITDEDGNTVESWTSGDKPHDISGLEEG
-1473 KIVDQWIST
+1473 KSYTW
-1482 NKTHYPTGIE
+1482 H
-1492 IGKTYIL
+1492 
-1499 TEDTAPLGYIKSTQ
+1499 EDYSEDIFGYYYAEDYTFEVTA
-1513 VEFTVTDNGIDQKIT
+1513 DGIDQNLE
-1528 MVDEITRVAKTDEN
+1528 MVDAPIK
-1542 GNYVKG
+1542 
-1548 ATLQAVAEDGTVVDE
+1548 
-1563 WVSGSHIVD
+1563 
-1572 IAEADVTTLEG
+1572 
-1583 GETVTYESEDGTVT
+1583 
-1597 KIIPVAKVTESD
+1597 
-1609 DEDAKVVNGSTDAD
+1609 
-1623 KEKACEVKTDEDKG
+1623 
-1637 DTDQDGSDSEKKEYT
+1637 
-1652 YTAQITKTDGTIRYF
+1652 
-1667 DVDLNG
+1667 
-1673 DETTHR
+1673 
-1679 VSNLN
+1679 
-1684 GSSSYTIRE
+1684 
-1693 VKTVDGYYYFEDIT
+1693 
-1707 TDTTE
+1707 
-1712 DGKNQYVTAVDNSI
+1712 
-1726 NYQIAKVDDN
+1726 YQIAKVDDN
-1736 GEYVQGV
+1736 GNYVKGV

-1749 ITDAENPVE
+1749 ITDAENPTE
-1758 VELPNNGVT
+1758 VELPNGGVT
-1767 TEKPFDL
+1767 TGEPFELDKVL
-1774 NEHQMTAE
+1774 GAE

-1868 PVYTFTTED
+1868 PVYTFITED

-2065 FAGCLAGIALY
+2065 FVGCLAGIALY

>member
-26 PFAGSIVTSVNAE
+26 PFAGSIVTNVNAE
-39 SSSIGSAVFDV
+39 SSSIQSAVFDV

-65 SNWSKVSGAPSYGM
+65 SNWSKVSGSPSYGM
-79 GIGNNVN
+79 GIGNDVN

-108 GHAIQKAGGNP
+108 GHAIKKAGGNP

-211 IGVSVKKN
+211 IDVSVKKN

-240 YTSADGNEATR
+240 YTSADGNESTR

-279 KELTAPANYRLSDT
+279 KELTAPTNYRLSDT
-293 SIHGVDVSSGNGSTT
+293 SIHAVNVSSGNGSTA
-308 FTDEPL
+308 FTDAPI
-314 NDPAVIELSKVDSEG
+314 NDPSVITLSKVDSEG

-355 NAYRTWVIKTIYN
+355 NAYRTWVVQTLPITNSSGNTNY
-368 EVRQQYIAQLDDAH
+368 VASLDDEH
-382 LVSGTLFKTPYGSTY
+382 LVSGTLFKDSNGLAY

-454 KKEDAIRGGYRLE
+454 KKEDAIRGGYKLE

-579 TVTVEV
+579 TATVEV

-647 NGSTTFTTDENGF
+647 NGNTTFTTDENGF

-759 VLDKDSERFAP
+759 ILDKDSERFAP

-946 TNEATFVVKEDG
+946 TSEATFVVKEDG

-976 VVKKDA
+976 IVKKDA
-982 DTGKTVSLNSAEF
+982 DTGKTVALNSAEF
-995 KIFQLTDRKGN
+995 KIYQLTDRKGN

-1028 DNTGLGAVNTFTGT
+1028 DNTGLGVVNTFTGT

-1085 VKESTITRRDDDGDA
+1085 VKESTITTRDDDGDA
-1100 IIAVEAVDNKPH
+1100 IIVVEAVDNKPH

-1326 DGYVKASSIDFT
+1326 DGYVKATSIEFKVNED
-1338 VDETGAVT
+1338 GSVT
-1346 EQTMID
+1346 SVTMID
-1352 KILTVRKVDMCG
+1352 KMVTVSKVDM
-1364 SNVEGAQITI
+1364 
-1374 YNTDEEENKIED
+1374 
-1386 SIVDQWTTEKGK
+1386 
-1398 HHDANN
+1398 
-1404 LEVGKT
+1404 
-1410 YIASETVVPAGYA
+1410 
-1423 KAPDYK
+1423 
-1429 FTVADDKKNQ
+1429 
-1439 TETIYNKQ
+1439 
-1447 VTISKVDA
+1447 
-1455 GGKEVEGAKL
+1455 GGKEVKGAEMSVTDTDGNVIDSWTSDGTEHKVNGLEEGKKYILNENTAPAGYVKATSIPFEVSGADENGVKVDQTIDMTDKKVTLNKTDGNGNEVSGAKI
-1465 TLTDKETG
+1465 TITDEDGNTVESWTSGDKPHDISGLEEG
-1473 KIVDQWIST
+1473 KSYTW
-1482 NKTHYPTGIE
+1482 H
-1492 IGKTYIL
+1492 
-1499 TEDTAPLGYIKSTQ
+1499 EDYSEDIFGYYYAEDYTFEVTA
-1513 VEFTVTDNGIDQKIT
+1513 DGIDQNLE
-1528 MVDEITRVAKTDEN
+1528 MVDAPIK
-1542 GNYVKG
+1542 
-1548 ATLQAVAEDGTVVDE
+1548 
-1563 WVSGSHIVD
+1563 
-1572 IAEADVTTLEG
+1572 
-1583 GETVTYESEDGTVT
+1583 
-1597 KIIPVAKVTESD
+1597 
-1609 DEDAKVVNGSTDAD
+1609 
-1623 KEKACEVKTDEDKG
+1623 
-1637 DTDQDGSDSEKKEYT
+1637 
-1652 YTAQITKTDGTIRYF
+1652 
-1667 DVDLNG
+1667 
-1673 DETTHR
+1673 
-1679 VSNLN
+1679 
-1684 GSSSYTIRE
+1684 
-1693 VKTVDGYYYFEDIT
+1693 
-1707 TDTTE
+1707 
-1712 DGKNQYVTAVDNSI
+1712 
-1726 NYQIAKVDDN
+1726 YQIAKVDDN
-1736 GEYVQGV
+1736 GNYVKGV

-1749 ITDAENPVE
+1749 ITDAENPTE
-1758 VELPNNGVT
+1758 VELPNGGVT
-1767 TEKPFDL
+1767 TGKPFELDKVL
-1774 NEHQMTAE
+1774 GAE

-1854 TITPAVDENGTEKA
+1854 TITPAVDENGNEKV
-1868 PVYTFTTED
+1868 PVYTFITED

-1967 VAKEV
+1967 VAKKV

>member
-1 MNKVFKKIRA
+1 MILDISNITLIENLKGGNLKNMNKVFKKIRA

-26 PFAGSIVTSVNAE
+26 PFAGSIVTNVNAE
-39 SSSIGSAVFDV
+39 SSSIQSAVFDV

-65 SNWSKVSGAPSYGM
+65 SNWSKVSGSPSYGM
-79 GIGNNVN
+79 GIGNDVN

-127 YGFNGY
+127 YSFNGY
-133 GKFEESTNV
+133 GKFVESTNV
-142 NEASTGDILAYG
+142 DEASTGDILAYG

-175 SGYGGWV
+175 SGSGGWV

-454 KKEDAIRGGYRLE
+454 KKEDAIRGGYKLE

-519 PSDTTPIDHVT
+519 PSDTTPIDHIT

-579 TVTVEV
+579 TATVEV

-640 EAIDIEG
+640 ETIDIEG
-647 NGSTTFTTDENGF
+647 NGNTTFTTDENGF

-721 KNDIDYDT
+721 KNDIDYNT

-759 VLDKDSERFAP
+759 ILDKDSERFAP

-946 TNEATFVVKEDG
+946 TSEATFIVKEDG

-976 VVKKDA
+976 IVKKDA
-982 DTGKTVSLNSAEF
+982 DTGKTVALNSAEF
-995 KIFQLTDRKGN
+995 KIYQLTDRKGN

-1028 DNTGLGAVNTFTGT
+1028 DNTGLGVVNTFTGT

-1085 VKESTITRRDDDGDA
+1085 VKESTITTRDDDGDA
-1100 IIAVEAVDNKPH
+1100 IIVVEAVDNKPH

-1326 DGYVKASSIDFT
+1326 DGYVKATSIEFKVNED
-1338 VDETGAVT
+1338 GSVT
-1346 EQTMID
+1346 PVTMID
-1352 KILTVRKVDMCG
+1352 KMVTVSKVDM
-1364 SNVEGAQITI
+1364 
-1374 YNTDEEENKIED
+1374 
-1386 SIVDQWTTEKGK
+1386 
-1398 HHDANN
+1398 
-1404 LEVGKT
+1404 
-1410 YIASETVVPAGYA
+1410 
-1423 KAPDYK
+1423 
-1429 FTVADDKKNQ
+1429 
-1439 TETIYNKQ
+1439 
-1447 VTISKVDA
+1447 
-1455 GGKEVEGAKL
+1455 GGKEVKGAEMSVTDTDGNVIDSWTSDGTEHKVNGLEEGKKYILNENTAPAGYVKATSIPFEVSGADENGVKVDQTIDMTDKKVTLNKTDGNGNEVSGAKI
-1465 TLTDKETG
+1465 TITDEDGNTVESWTSGDKPHDISGLEEG
-1473 KIVDQWIST
+1473 KSYTW
-1482 NKTHYPTGIE
+1482 H
-1492 IGKTYIL
+1492 
-1499 TEDTAPLGYIKSTQ
+1499 EDYSEDIFGYYYAEDYTFEVTA
-1513 VEFTVTDNGIDQKIT
+1513 DGIDQNLE
-1528 MVDEITRVAKTDEN
+1528 MVDAPIK
-1542 GNYVKG
+1542 
-1548 ATLQAVAEDGTVVDE
+1548 
-1563 WVSGSHIVD
+1563 
-1572 IAEADVTTLEG
+1572 
-1583 GETVTYESEDGTVT
+1583 
-1597 KIIPVAKVTESD
+1597 
-1609 DEDAKVVNGSTDAD
+1609 
-1623 KEKACEVKTDEDKG
+1623 
-1637 DTDQDGSDSEKKEYT
+1637 
-1652 YTAQITKTDGTIRYF
+1652 
-1667 DVDLNG
+1667 
-1673 DETTHR
+1673 
-1679 VSNLN
+1679 
-1684 GSSSYTIRE
+1684 
-1693 VKTVDGYYYFEDIT
+1693 
-1707 TDTTE
+1707 
-1712 DGKNQYVTAVDNSI
+1712 
-1726 NYQIAKVDDN
+1726 YQIAKVDDN
-1736 GEYVQGV
+1736 GNYVKGV

-1749 ITDAENPVE
+1749 ITDAENPTE
-1758 VELPNNGVT
+1758 VELPNGGVT
-1767 TEKPFDL
+1767 TGKPFELDKVL
-1774 NEHQMTAE
+1774 GAE

-1854 TITPAVDENGTEKA
+1854 TITPAVDENGNEKA

-1943 KVDKQNE
+1943 KVDKQDE

-1972 SGKEAKGL
+1972 SGKETKGL

-2065 FAGCLAGIALY
+2065 FVGCLAGIALY

>member
-1 MNKVFKKIRA
+1 MILDISNITLIENLKGGNLKNMNKVFKKIRA

-26 PFAGSIVTSVNAE
+26 PFAGSIVTNVNAE
-39 SSSIGSAVFDV
+39 SSSIQSAVFDV

-65 SNWSKVSGAPSYGM
+65 SNWSKVSGSPSYGM

-127 YGFNGY
+127 YSFNGY

-175 SGYGGWV
+175 SGSGGWV

-251 IATIQTDANGNGSAT
+251 IATIQTDANGNGSVT

-293 SIHGVDVSSGNGSTT
+293 SIHAVNVSSGNGSTA
-308 FTDEPL
+308 FTDEPIS
-314 NDPAVIELSKVDSEG
+314 DPAYITLSKVDSEG
-329 KENAASLEGAEFT
+329 KGNAASLEGAEFT
-342 INYYDTLGSIDGR
+342 VNYYDTLGSIDGR
-355 NAYRTWVIKTIYN
+355 NATRTWIIATKAEVYGDTTIYRAILDDSHLISGDNLYRTSDGGVT
-368 EVRQQYIAQLDDAH
+368 
-382 LVSGTLFKTPYGSTY
+382 

-454 KKEDAIRGGYRLE
+454 KKEDAIRGGYKLE

-519 PSDTTPIDHVT
+519 PSDTTPIEHIT

-579 TVTVEV
+579 TATVEV

-946 TNEATFVVKEDG
+946 TSEATFVVKEDG

-976 VVKKDA
+976 IVKKDA
-982 DTGKTVSLNSAEF
+982 DTGKTVALNSAEF
-995 KIFQLTDRKGN
+995 KIYQLTDRKGN

-1028 DNTGLGAVNTFTGT
+1028 DNTGLGLVNTFTGT

-1085 VKESTITRRDDDGDA
+1085 VKESTITTRDDDGDA
-1100 IIAVEAVDNKPH
+1100 IIVVEAVDNKPH

-1172 EVGSIALNADGTA
+1172 EVGSIALNVDGTA

-1277 ATLTVKDSNG
+1277 ATLAVKDSNG

-1326 DGYVKASSIDFT
+1326 DGYVKATSIEFKVNED
-1338 VDETGAVT
+1338 GSVT
-1346 EQTMID
+1346 PVTMID
-1352 KILTVRKVDMCG
+1352 KMVTVSKVDM
-1364 SNVEGAQITI
+1364 
-1374 YNTDEEENKIED
+1374 
-1386 SIVDQWTTEKGK
+1386 
-1398 HHDANN
+1398 
-1404 LEVGKT
+1404 
-1410 YIASETVVPAGYA
+1410 
-1423 KAPDYK
+1423 
-1429 FTVADDKKNQ
+1429 
-1439 TETIYNKQ
+1439 
-1447 VTISKVDA
+1447 
-1455 GGKEVEGAKL
+1455 GGKEVKGAEMSVTDTDGNVIDSWTSDGTEHKVNGLEEGKKYILNENTAPAGYVKATSIPFEVSGADENGVKVDQTIDMTDKKVTLNKTDGNGNEVSGAKI
-1465 TLTDKETG
+1465 TITDEDGNTVESWTSGDKPHDISGLEEG
-1473 KIVDQWIST
+1473 KSYTW
-1482 NKTHYPTGIE
+1482 H
-1492 IGKTYIL
+1492 
-1499 TEDTAPLGYIKSTQ
+1499 EDYSEDIFGYYYAEDYTFEVTA
-1513 VEFTVTDNGIDQKIT
+1513 DGIDQNLE
-1528 MVDEITRVAKTDEN
+1528 MVDAPIK
-1542 GNYVKG
+1542 
-1548 ATLQAVAEDGTVVDE
+1548 
-1563 WVSGSHIVD
+1563 
-1572 IAEADVTTLEG
+1572 
-1583 GETVTYESEDGTVT
+1583 
-1597 KIIPVAKVTESD
+1597 
-1609 DEDAKVVNGSTDAD
+1609 
-1623 KEKACEVKTDEDKG
+1623 
-1637 DTDQDGSDSEKKEYT
+1637 
-1652 YTAQITKTDGTIRYF
+1652 
-1667 DVDLNG
+1667 
-1673 DETTHR
+1673 
-1679 VSNLN
+1679 
-1684 GSSSYTIRE
+1684 
-1693 VKTVDGYYYFEDIT
+1693 
-1707 TDTTE
+1707 
-1712 DGKNQYVTAVDNSI
+1712 
-1726 NYQIAKVDDN
+1726 YQIAKVDDN
-1736 GEYVQGV
+1736 GNYVKGV

-1749 ITDAENPVE
+1749 ITDAENPTE
-1758 VELPNNGVT
+1758 VELPNGGVT
-1767 TEKPFDL
+1767 TGKPFELDKVL
-1774 NEHQMTAE
+1774 GAE

-1854 TITPAVDENGTEKA
+1854 TITPAVDENGNEKA
-1868 PVYTFTTED
+1868 PVYKFITED

-1996 GTKDTLSGYYVRET
+1996 GTKETLSGYYVRET

>member
-26 PFAGSIVTSVNAE
+26 PFAGSIVTNVNAE
-39 SSSIGSAVFDV
+39 SSSIQSAVFDV

-65 SNWSKVSGAPSYGM
+65 SNWSKVSGSPSYGM
-79 GIGNNVN
+79 GIGNDVN

-127 YGFNGY
+127 YSFNGY

-240 YTSADGNEATR
+240 YTSADGNESSR
-251 IATIQTDANGNGSAT
+251 IATITTDNNGNGSAND
-266 GISVS
+266 ISVAAG
-271 PSVNTVYV
+271 VNTVYV
-279 KELTAPANYRLSDT
+279 KELTAPTNYRLSDT
-293 SIHGVDVSSGNGSTT
+293 SIHAVNVSSGNGSTA
-308 FTDEPL
+308 FTDAPI
-314 NDPAVIELSKVDSEG
+314 NDPSVITLSKVDSEG

-355 NAYRTWVIKTIYN
+355 NAYRTWVVQTLPITNSSGNTNY
-368 EVRQQYIAQLDDAH
+368 VASLDDEH
-382 LVSGTLFKTPYGSTY
+382 LVSGTLFKDSNGLAY

-454 KKEDAIRGGYRLE
+454 KKEDAIRGGYKLE

-500 VSIKLDKDGDGL
+500 VSMKLDKDGDGL

-519 PSDTTPIDHVT
+519 PSDTTPIEHIT

-537 TSSAT
+537 TSSST

-579 TVTVEV
+579 TATVEV

-647 NGSTTFTTDENGF
+647 NGNTTFTTDENGF

-912 VVKTDDAGNATS
+912 VIKTDDAGNATS

-946 TNEATFVVKEDG
+946 TSEATFVVKEDG

-976 VVKKDA
+976 IVKKDA
-982 DTGKTVSLNSAEF
+982 DTGKTVALNSAEF
-995 KIFQLTDRKGN
+995 KIYQLTDRKGN

-1028 DNTGLGAVNTFTGT
+1028 DNTGLGLVNTFTGT

-1085 VKESTITRRDDDGDA
+1085 VKESTITTRDDDGDA
-1100 IIAVEAVDNKPH
+1100 IIVVEAVDNKPH

-1326 DGYVKASSIDFT
+1326 DGYVKATSIEFKVNED
-1338 VDETGAVT
+1338 GSVT
-1346 EQTMID
+1346 PVTMID
-1352 KILTVRKVDMCG
+1352 KIL
-1364 SNVEGAQITI
+1364 
-1374 YNTDEEENKIED
+1374 
-1386 SIVDQWTTEKGK
+1386 
-1398 HHDANN
+1398 
-1404 LEVGKT
+1404 
-1410 YIASETVVPAGYA
+1410 
-1423 KAPDYK
+1423 
-1429 FTVADDKKNQ
+1429 
-1439 TETIYNKQ
+1439 
-1447 VTISKVDA
+1447 
-1455 GGKEVEGAKL
+1455 
-1465 TLTDKETG
+1465 
-1473 KIVDQWIST
+1473 
-1482 NKTHYPTGIE
+1482 
-1492 IGKTYIL
+1492 
-1499 TEDTAPLGYIKSTQ
+1499 
-1513 VEFTVTDNGIDQKIT
+1513 
-1528 MVDEITRVAKTDEN
+1528 RVAKTDEN

-1572 IAEADVTTLEG
+1572 IAEADATKLEG

-1597 KIIPVAKVTESD
+1597 KIIPVAKVTQSD
-1609 DEDAKVVNGSTDAD
+1609 DD
-1623 KEKACEVKTDEDKG
+1623 
-1637 DTDQDGSDSEKKEYT
+1637 DTDHEGADSDKKEYT
-1652 YTAQITKTDGTIRYF
+1652 YTAQITKTDGTTSYY

-1712 DGKNQYVTAVDNSI
+1712 DGKNQSVTAIDNSI

-1736 GEYVQGV
+1736 GNYVQGV

-1782 HTYELVESEYVA
+1782 HTYELVESEYVG
-1794 GVYKATKMQF
+1794 GVYKATKLEF
-1804 TVPKYGTNEVT
+1804 TVPKYGTSKVT
-1815 KVTMEDITTN
+1815 TITMEDTLTN
-1825 IAVSKVDNHGDRVK
+1825 VSVSKVDNHGERVK
-1839 GAKMSV
+1839 GAKMSI
-1845 LEAVKNDDG
+1845 LEG
-1854 TITPAVDENGTEKA
+1854 TVNEEGKVVPAVDENGNEK
-1868 PVYTFTTED
+1868 PVYTFTTTD
-1877 KATDISG
+1877 KATDISK

-1896 WYILREDE
+1896 WYVLREDE
-1904 TPFGFEKMVDQPFK
+1904 APFGFEKMADQPFK
-1918 VTGTNEEHQVIV
+1918 VTGTNEEHQILVA
-1930 GVDTRKQYYVSAI
+1930 VDKRKEYYVSAV

-1950 KKLLKGAELT
+1950 SKLLKGAELT

-2065 FAGCLAGIALY
+2065 FVGCLAGIALY

>member
-26 PFAGSIVTSVNAE
+26 PFAGSIVTNVNAE
-39 SSSIGSAVFDV
+39 SSSIESAVFDV
-50 IRETTGTDLSDPATW
+50 IRETTGTDLSNPATW
-65 SNWSKVSGAPSYGM
+65 SNWSKVSGSPSYGM
-79 GIGNNVN
+79 GIGNDVN

-127 YGFNGY
+127 YSFNGY

-240 YTSADGNEATR
+240 YTSADGNESTR

-279 KELTAPANYRLSDT
+279 KELTAPTNYRLSDT
-293 SIHGVDVSSGNGSTT
+293 SIHAVNVSSGNGSTA
-308 FTDEPL
+308 FTDEPIS
-314 NDPAVIELSKVDSEG
+314 DPAYITLSKVDSEG
-329 KENAASLEGAEFT
+329 KGNAASLEGAEFT
-342 INYYDTLGSIDGR
+342 VNYYDTLGSIDGR
-355 NAYRTWVIKTIYN
+355 NATRTWIIATKAEVYGDTTIYRAILDDSHLISGDNLYRTSDGGVT
-368 EVRQQYIAQLDDAH
+368 
-382 LVSGTLFKTPYGSTY
+382 

-454 KKEDAIRGGYRLE
+454 KKEDAIRGGYKLE

-519 PSDTTPIDHVT
+519 PSDTTPIDHIT

-537 TSSAT
+537 TSSST

-579 TVTVEV
+579 TATVEV

-782 GYYETA
+782 GYYETS

-946 TNEATFVVKEDG
+946 TSEATFVVKEDG

-976 VVKKDA
+976 IVKKDA
-982 DTGKTVSLNSAEF
+982 DTGKTVALNSAEF

-1028 DNTGLGAVNTFTGT
+1028 DNTGLGVVNTFTGT

-1085 VKESTITRRDDDGDA
+1085 VKESTITTRDDDGDA
-1100 IIAVEAVDNKPH
+1100 IIVVEAVDNKPH

-1160 AKGDIAKNVYGT
+1160 AKGNIAKNVYGT

-1326 DGYVKASSIDFT
+1326 DGYVKATSIEFKVNED
-1338 VDETGAVT
+1338 GSVT
-1346 EQTMID
+1346 SVTMID
-1352 KILTVRKVDMCG
+1352 KMVTVSKVDM
-1364 SNVEGAQITI
+1364 
-1374 YNTDEEENKIED
+1374 
-1386 SIVDQWTTEKGK
+1386 
-1398 HHDANN
+1398 
-1404 LEVGKT
+1404 
-1410 YIASETVVPAGYA
+1410 
-1423 KAPDYK
+1423 
-1429 FTVADDKKNQ
+1429 
-1439 TETIYNKQ
+1439 
-1447 VTISKVDA
+1447 
-1455 GGKEVEGAKL
+1455 GGKEVKGAEMSVTDTDGNVIDSWTSDGTEHKVNGLEEGKKYILNENTAPAGYVKATSIPFEVSGADENGVKVDQTIDMTDKKVTLNKTDGNGNEVSGAKI
-1465 TLTDKETG
+1465 TITDEDGNTVESWTSGDKPHDISGLEEG
-1473 KIVDQWIST
+1473 KSYTW
-1482 NKTHYPTGIE
+1482 H
-1492 IGKTYIL
+1492 
-1499 TEDTAPLGYIKSTQ
+1499 EDYSEDIFGYYYAEDYTFEVTA
-1513 VEFTVTDNGIDQKIT
+1513 DGIDQNLE
-1528 MVDEITRVAKTDEN
+1528 MVDAPIK
-1542 GNYVKG
+1542 
-1548 ATLQAVAEDGTVVDE
+1548 
-1563 WVSGSHIVD
+1563 
-1572 IAEADVTTLEG
+1572 
-1583 GETVTYESEDGTVT
+1583 
-1597 KIIPVAKVTESD
+1597 
-1609 DEDAKVVNGSTDAD
+1609 
-1623 KEKACEVKTDEDKG
+1623 
-1637 DTDQDGSDSEKKEYT
+1637 
-1652 YTAQITKTDGTIRYF
+1652 
-1667 DVDLNG
+1667 
-1673 DETTHR
+1673 
-1679 VSNLN
+1679 
-1684 GSSSYTIRE
+1684 
-1693 VKTVDGYYYFEDIT
+1693 
-1707 TDTTE
+1707 
-1712 DGKNQYVTAVDNSI
+1712 
-1726 NYQIAKVDDN
+1726 YQIAKVDDN
-1736 GEYVQGV
+1736 GNYVKGV

-1749 ITDAENPVE
+1749 ITDAENPTE
-1758 VELPNNGVT
+1758 VELPNGGVT
-1767 TEKPFDL
+1767 TGKPFELDKVL
-1774 NEHQMTAE
+1774 GAE

-1854 TITPAVDENGTEKA
+1854 TITPAVDENGNEKV
-1868 PVYTFTTED
+1868 PVYTFITED

>member
-26 PFAGSIVTSVNAE
+26 PFAGSIVTNVNAE
-39 SSSIGSAVFDV
+39 SSSIQSAVFDV

-65 SNWSKVSGAPSYGM
+65 SNWSKVSGSPSYGM
-79 GIGNNVN
+79 GIGNDVN

-127 YGFNGY
+127 YSFNGY

-175 SGYGGWV
+175 SGSGGWV

-293 SIHGVDVSSGNGSTT
+293 SIHAVDVSSGNGSTT

-454 KKEDAIRGGYRLE
+454 KKEDAIRGGYKLE

-519 PSDTTPIDHVT
+519 PSDTTPIDHIT

-579 TVTVEV
+579 TATVEV

-759 VLDKDSERFAP
+759 ILDKDSERFAP

-946 TNEATFVVKEDG
+946 TSEATFVVKEDG

-976 VVKKDA
+976 IVKKDA
-982 DTGKTVSLNSAEF
+982 DTGKTVALNSAEF
-995 KIFQLTDRKGN
+995 KIYQLTDRKGN

-1028 DNTGLGAVNTFTGT
+1028 DNTGLGLVNTFTGT

-1085 VKESTITRRDDDGDA
+1085 VKESTITKRDDDGDA
-1100 IIAVEAVDNKPH
+1100 IIVVEAVDNKPH

-1146 AEDII
+1146 DEDII

-1326 DGYVKASSIDFT
+1326 DGYVKATSIEFKVNED
-1338 VDETGAVT
+1338 GSVT
-1346 EQTMID
+1346 PVTMID
-1352 KILTVRKVDMCG
+1352 KMVTVSKVDM
-1364 SNVEGAQITI
+1364 
-1374 YNTDEEENKIED
+1374 
-1386 SIVDQWTTEKGK
+1386 
-1398 HHDANN
+1398 
-1404 LEVGKT
+1404 
-1410 YIASETVVPAGYA
+1410 
-1423 KAPDYK
+1423 
-1429 FTVADDKKNQ
+1429 
-1439 TETIYNKQ
+1439 
-1447 VTISKVDA
+1447 
-1455 GGKEVEGAKL
+1455 GGKEVKGAEMSVTDTDGNVIDSWTSDGTEHKVNGLEEGKKYILNENTAPAGYVKATSIPFEVSGADENGVKVDQAIDMTDKKVTLNKTDGNGNEVSGAKI
-1465 TLTDKETG
+1465 TITDEDGNTVESWTSGDKPHDISGLEEG
-1473 KIVDQWIST
+1473 KSYTW
-1482 NKTHYPTGIE
+1482 H
-1492 IGKTYIL
+1492 
-1499 TEDTAPLGYIKSTQ
+1499 EDYSEDIFGYYYAEDYTFEVTA
-1513 VEFTVTDNGIDQKIT
+1513 DGIDQNLE
-1528 MVDEITRVAKTDEN
+1528 MVDAPIK
-1542 GNYVKG
+1542 
-1548 ATLQAVAEDGTVVDE
+1548 
-1563 WVSGSHIVD
+1563 
-1572 IAEADVTTLEG
+1572 
-1583 GETVTYESEDGTVT
+1583 
-1597 KIIPVAKVTESD
+1597 
-1609 DEDAKVVNGSTDAD
+1609 
-1623 KEKACEVKTDEDKG
+1623 
-1637 DTDQDGSDSEKKEYT
+1637 
-1652 YTAQITKTDGTIRYF
+1652 
-1667 DVDLNG
+1667 
-1673 DETTHR
+1673 
-1679 VSNLN
+1679 
-1684 GSSSYTIRE
+1684 
-1693 VKTVDGYYYFEDIT
+1693 
-1707 TDTTE
+1707 
-1712 DGKNQYVTAVDNSI
+1712 
-1726 NYQIAKVDDN
+1726 YQIAKVDDN
-1736 GEYVQGV
+1736 GNYVKGV

-1749 ITDAENPVE
+1749 ITDAENPTE
-1758 VELPNNGVT
+1758 VELPNGGVT
-1767 TEKPFDL
+1767 TGEPFELDKVL
-1774 NEHQMTAE
+1774 GAE

-1854 TITPAVDENGTEKA
+1854 TITPAVDENGNEKA

>member
-26 PFAGSIVTSVNAE
+26 PFAGSIVTNVNAE
-39 SSSIGSAVFDV
+39 SSSIQSAVFDV
-50 IRETTGTDLSDPATW
+50 IRETTGTDLSDLATW
-65 SNWSKVSGAPSYGM
+65 SNWSKVSGSPSYGM
-79 GIGNNVN
+79 GIGNDVN

-127 YGFNGY
+127 YSFNGY

-219 SSLPDCTNGNSLYG
+219 SSLPDCTNGNLLYG

-240 YTSADGNEATR
+240 YTSADGNESTR

-279 KELTAPANYRLSDT
+279 KELTAPTNYRLSDT
-293 SIHGVDVSSGNGSTT
+293 SIHAVNVSSGNGSTA

-314 NDPAVIELSKVDSEG
+314 NDPAIITLTKVDSEG

-342 INYYDTLGSIDGR
+342 INYYDTLDSTDGR
-355 NAYRTWVIKTIYN
+355 TPTRTWVIKTLHDTTSNAY
-368 EVRQQYIAQLDDAH
+368 VAYLDDAH
-382 LVSGTLFKTPYGSTY
+382 LVSGTPYRNSLGD
-397 IPLGTITIQETK
+397 IVLPLGTITIQETK

-454 KKEDAIRGGYRLE
+454 KKEDAIRGGYKLE

-500 VSIKLDKDGDGL
+500 VSMKLDKDGDGL

-519 PSDTTPIDHVT
+519 PSDTTPIEHIT

-579 TVTVEV
+579 TATVEV

-647 NGSTTFTTDENGF
+647 NGNTTFTTDENGF

-946 TNEATFVVKEDG
+946 TSEATFVVKEDG

-976 VVKKDA
+976 IVKKDA
-982 DTGKTVSLNSAEF
+982 DTGKTVALNSAEF
-995 KIFQLTDRKGN
+995 KIYQLTDRKGN

-1028 DNTGLGAVNTFTGT
+1028 DNTGLGVVNTFTGT

-1085 VKESTITRRDDDGDA
+1085 VKESTITTRDDDGDA
-1100 IIAVEAVDNKPH
+1100 IIVVEAVDNKPH

-1326 DGYVKASSIDFT
+1326 DGYVKATSIEFKVNED
-1338 VDETGAVT
+1338 GSVT
-1346 EQTMID
+1346 PVTMID
-1352 KILTVRKVDMCG
+1352 KMVTVSKVDM
-1364 SNVEGAQITI
+1364 
-1374 YNTDEEENKIED
+1374 
-1386 SIVDQWTTEKGK
+1386 
-1398 HHDANN
+1398 
-1404 LEVGKT
+1404 
-1410 YIASETVVPAGYA
+1410 
-1423 KAPDYK
+1423 
-1429 FTVADDKKNQ
+1429 
-1439 TETIYNKQ
+1439 
-1447 VTISKVDA
+1447 
-1455 GGKEVEGAKL
+1455 GGKEVKGAEMSVTDTDGNVIDSWTSDGTEHKVNGLEEGKKYILNENTAPAGYVKATSIPFEVSGADENGVKVDQTIDMTDKKVTLNKTDGNGNEVSGAKI
-1465 TLTDKETG
+1465 TITDEDGNTVESWTSGDKPHDISGLEEG
-1473 KIVDQWIST
+1473 KSYTW
-1482 NKTHYPTGIE
+1482 H
-1492 IGKTYIL
+1492 
-1499 TEDTAPLGYIKSTQ
+1499 EDYSEDIFGYYYAEDYTFEVTA
-1513 VEFTVTDNGIDQKIT
+1513 DGIDQNLE
-1528 MVDEITRVAKTDEN
+1528 MVDAPIK
-1542 GNYVKG
+1542 
-1548 ATLQAVAEDGTVVDE
+1548 
-1563 WVSGSHIVD
+1563 
-1572 IAEADVTTLEG
+1572 
-1583 GETVTYESEDGTVT
+1583 
-1597 KIIPVAKVTESD
+1597 
-1609 DEDAKVVNGSTDAD
+1609 
-1623 KEKACEVKTDEDKG
+1623 
-1637 DTDQDGSDSEKKEYT
+1637 
-1652 YTAQITKTDGTIRYF
+1652 
-1667 DVDLNG
+1667 
-1673 DETTHR
+1673 
-1679 VSNLN
+1679 
-1684 GSSSYTIRE
+1684 
-1693 VKTVDGYYYFEDIT
+1693 
-1707 TDTTE
+1707 
-1712 DGKNQYVTAVDNSI
+1712 
-1726 NYQIAKVDDN
+1726 YQIAKVDDN
-1736 GEYVQGV
+1736 GNYVKGV

-1749 ITDAENPVE
+1749 ITDAENPTE
-1758 VELPNNGVT
+1758 VELPNGGVT
-1767 TEKPFDL
+1767 TGKPFKLDKVL
-1774 NEHQMTAE
+1774 GAE

-1854 TITPAVDENGTEKA
+1854 TITPAVDENGNEKA
-1868 PVYTFTTED
+1868 PVYKFITED

-1930 GVDTRKQYYVSAI
+1930 GVDTRKHYYVSAI

-1996 GTKDTLSGYYVRET
+1996 GTKETLSGYYVRET

>member
-26 PFAGSIVTSVNAE
+26 PFAGSIVTNVNAE
-39 SSSIGSAVFDV
+39 SSSIQSAVFDV

-65 SNWSKVSGAPSYGM
+65 SNLSKVSGSPSYGM
-79 GIGNNVN
+79 GIGNDVN

-127 YGFNGY
+127 YSFNGY

-175 SGYGGWV
+175 SGSGGWV

-240 YTSADGNEATR
+240 YTSADGNESTR

-279 KELTAPANYRLSDT
+279 KELTAPTNYRLSDT
-293 SIHGVDVSSGNGSTT
+293 SIHAVNVSSGNGSTA

-314 NDPAVIELSKVDSEG
+314 NDPAIITLTKVDSEG

-342 INYYDTLGSIDGR
+342 INYYDTLDSTDGR
-355 NAYRTWVIKTIYN
+355 TPTRTWVIKTLHDTTSNAY
-368 EVRQQYIAQLDDAH
+368 VAYLDDAH
-382 LVSGTLFKTPYGSTY
+382 LVSGTPYRNSLGD
-397 IPLGTITIQETK
+397 IVLPLGTITIQETK

-454 KKEDAIRGGYRLE
+454 KKEDAIRGGYKLE

-519 PSDTTPIDHVT
+519 PSDTTPIDHIT

-579 TVTVEV
+579 TATVEV

-759 VLDKDSERFAP
+759 ILDKDSERFAP

-946 TNEATFVVKEDG
+946 TSEATFVVKEDG

-976 VVKKDA
+976 IVKKDA

-995 KIFQLTDRKGN
+995 KIYQLTDRKGN

-1028 DNTGLGAVNTFTGT
+1028 DNTGLVAVNTFTGT

-1085 VKESTITRRDDDGDA
+1085 VKESTITTRDDDGDA
-1100 IIAVEAVDNKPH
+1100 IIVVEAVDNKPH

-1297 LTWVSGDHPHKIE
+1297 LSWVSGDHPHKIE

-1326 DGYVKASSIDFT
+1326 DGYVKATSIEFKVNED
-1338 VDETGAVT
+1338 GSVT
-1346 EQTMID
+1346 PVTMID
-1352 KILTVRKVDMCG
+1352 KMVTVSKVDM
-1364 SNVEGAQITI
+1364 
-1374 YNTDEEENKIED
+1374 
-1386 SIVDQWTTEKGK
+1386 
-1398 HHDANN
+1398 
-1404 LEVGKT
+1404 
-1410 YIASETVVPAGYA
+1410 
-1423 KAPDYK
+1423 
-1429 FTVADDKKNQ
+1429 
-1439 TETIYNKQ
+1439 
-1447 VTISKVDA
+1447 
-1455 GGKEVEGAKL
+1455 GGKEVKGAEMSVTDTDGNVIDSWTSDGTEHKVNGLEEGKKYILNENTAPAGYVKATSIPFEVSGADENGVKVDQTIDMTDKKVTLNKTDGNGNEVSGAKI
-1465 TLTDKETG
+1465 TITDEDGNTVESWTSGDKPHDISGLEEG
-1473 KIVDQWIST
+1473 KSYTW
-1482 NKTHYPTGIE
+1482 H
-1492 IGKTYIL
+1492 
-1499 TEDTAPLGYIKSTQ
+1499 EDYSEDIFGYYYAEDYTFEVTA
-1513 VEFTVTDNGIDQKIT
+1513 DGIDQNLE
-1528 MVDEITRVAKTDEN
+1528 MVDAPIK
-1542 GNYVKG
+1542 
-1548 ATLQAVAEDGTVVDE
+1548 
-1563 WVSGSHIVD
+1563 
-1572 IAEADVTTLEG
+1572 
-1583 GETVTYESEDGTVT
+1583 
-1597 KIIPVAKVTESD
+1597 
-1609 DEDAKVVNGSTDAD
+1609 
-1623 KEKACEVKTDEDKG
+1623 
-1637 DTDQDGSDSEKKEYT
+1637 
-1652 YTAQITKTDGTIRYF
+1652 
-1667 DVDLNG
+1667 
-1673 DETTHR
+1673 
-1679 VSNLN
+1679 
-1684 GSSSYTIRE
+1684 
-1693 VKTVDGYYYFEDIT
+1693 
-1707 TDTTE
+1707 
-1712 DGKNQYVTAVDNSI
+1712 
-1726 NYQIAKVDDN
+1726 YQIAKVDDN
-1736 GEYVQGV
+1736 GNYVKGV

-1749 ITDAENPVE
+1749 ITDAENPTE
-1758 VELPNNGVT
+1758 VELPNGGVT
-1767 TEKPFDL
+1767 TGKPFELDKVL
-1774 NEHQMTAE
+1774 GAE

-1854 TITPAVDENGTEKA
+1854 TITPAVDENGNEKA
-1868 PVYTFTTED
+1868 PVYKFITED

>member
-1 MNKVFKKIRA
+1 MILDISNITLIENLKGGNLKNMNKVFKKIRA

-26 PFAGSIVTSVNAE
+26 PFAGSIVTNVNAE
-39 SSSIGSAVFDV
+39 SSSIQSAVFDV

-65 SNWSKVSGAPSYGM
+65 SNWSKVSGSPSYGM
-79 GIGNNVN
+79 GIGNDVN

-219 SSLPDCTNGNSLYG
+219 SSLPDCTNDNSLYG

-454 KKEDAIRGGYRLE
+454 KKEDAIRGGYKLE

-500 VSIKLDKDGDGL
+500 VSMKLDKDGDGL

-519 PSDTTPIDHVT
+519 PSDTTPIEHIT

-537 TSSAT
+537 TSSST

-579 TVTVEV
+579 TATVEV

-622 INASAHPVTVLN
+622 INVSAHPVTVLN

-715 GGFKIQ
+715 GGFKIR

-946 TNEATFVVKEDG
+946 TSEAKFVVKEDG

-976 VVKKDA
+976 IVKKDA
-982 DTGKTVSLNSAEF
+982 DTGKTVALNSAEF
-995 KIFQLTDRKGN
+995 KIYQLTDRKGN

-1028 DNTGLGAVNTFTGT
+1028 DNTGLGVVNTFTGT

-1085 VKESTITRRDDDGDA
+1085 VKESTITTRDDDGDA
-1100 IIAVEAVDNKPH
+1100 IIVVEAVDNKPH

-1287 DVVLDKDGNE
+1287 DVVFDKDGNE

-1326 DGYVKASSIDFT
+1326 DGYVKATSIEFKVNED
-1338 VDETGAVT
+1338 GSVT
-1346 EQTMID
+1346 PVTMID
-1352 KILTVRKVDMCG
+1352 KMVTVSKVDM
-1364 SNVEGAQITI
+1364 
-1374 YNTDEEENKIED
+1374 
-1386 SIVDQWTTEKGK
+1386 
-1398 HHDANN
+1398 
-1404 LEVGKT
+1404 
-1410 YIASETVVPAGYA
+1410 
-1423 KAPDYK
+1423 
-1429 FTVADDKKNQ
+1429 
-1439 TETIYNKQ
+1439 
-1447 VTISKVDA
+1447 
-1455 GGKEVEGAKL
+1455 GGKEVKGAEMSVTDTDGNVIDSWTSDGTEHKVNGLEEGKKYILNENTAPAGYVKATSIPFEVSGADENGVKVDQTIDMTDKKVTLNKTDGNGNEVSGAKI
-1465 TLTDKETG
+1465 TITDEDGNTVESWTSGDKPHDISGLEEG
-1473 KIVDQWIST
+1473 KSYTW
-1482 NKTHYPTGIE
+1482 H
-1492 IGKTYIL
+1492 
-1499 TEDTAPLGYIKSTQ
+1499 EDYSEDIFGYYYAEDYTFEVTA
-1513 VEFTVTDNGIDQKIT
+1513 DGIDQNLE
-1528 MVDEITRVAKTDEN
+1528 MVDAPIK
-1542 GNYVKG
+1542 
-1548 ATLQAVAEDGTVVDE
+1548 
-1563 WVSGSHIVD
+1563 
-1572 IAEADVTTLEG
+1572 
-1583 GETVTYESEDGTVT
+1583 
-1597 KIIPVAKVTESD
+1597 
-1609 DEDAKVVNGSTDAD
+1609 
-1623 KEKACEVKTDEDKG
+1623 
-1637 DTDQDGSDSEKKEYT
+1637 
-1652 YTAQITKTDGTIRYF
+1652 
-1667 DVDLNG
+1667 
-1673 DETTHR
+1673 
-1679 VSNLN
+1679 
-1684 GSSSYTIRE
+1684 
-1693 VKTVDGYYYFEDIT
+1693 
-1707 TDTTE
+1707 
-1712 DGKNQYVTAVDNSI
+1712 
-1726 NYQIAKVDDN
+1726 YQIAKVDDN
-1736 GEYVQGV
+1736 GNYVKGV

-1749 ITDAENPVE
+1749 ITDAENPTE
-1758 VELPNNGVT
+1758 VELPNGGVT
-1767 TEKPFDL
+1767 TGKPFELDKVL
-1774 NEHQMTAE
+1774 GAE

-1854 TITPAVDENGTEKA
+1854 TITPAVDENGNEKA
-1868 PVYTFTTED
+1868 PVYKFTTAD

>member
-26 PFAGSIVTSVNAE
+26 PFVGSIVTNVNAE
-39 SSSIGSAVFDV
+39 SSSIQSAVFDV

-65 SNWSKVSGAPSYGM
+65 SNWSKVSGSPSYGM
-79 GIGNNVN
+79 GIGNDVN

-127 YGFNGY
+127 YSFNGY

-279 KELTAPANYRLSDT
+279 KELTAPANYKLSDT
-293 SIHGVDVSSGNGSTT
+293 SIHGVDVSSGKGSTA

-355 NAYRTWVIKTIYN
+355 NAYRTWVIKTVWDASYN
-368 EVRQQYIAQLDDAH
+368 AYVAKLDDAH
-382 LVSGTLFKTPYGSTY
+382 LVSGTLFKTPYGSSY

-454 KKEDAIRGGYRLE
+454 KKEDAIRGGYKLE

-519 PSDTTPIDHVT
+519 PSDTTPIDHIT

-579 TVTVEV
+579 TATVEV

-647 NGSTTFTTDENGF
+647 NGNTTFTTDENGF

-897 KDADGNIILTVHEYA
+897 KDADGNIILAVHEYA

-946 TNEATFVVKEDG
+946 TSEATFVVKEDG

-976 VVKKDA
+976 IVKKDA
-982 DTGKTVSLNSAEF
+982 DTGKTVALNSAEF

-1028 DNTGLGAVNTFTGT
+1028 DNTGLGVVNTFTGT

-1085 VKESTITRRDDDGDA
+1085 VKESTITTRDDDGDA
-1100 IIAVEAVDNKPH
+1100 IIVVEAVDNKPH

-1160 AKGDIAKNVYGT
+1160 AKGNIAKNVYGT

-1326 DGYVKASSIDFT
+1326 DGYVKATSIEFKVNED
-1338 VDETGAVT
+1338 GSVT
-1346 EQTMID
+1346 SVTMID
-1352 KILTVRKVDMCG
+1352 KMVTVSKVDM
-1364 SNVEGAQITI
+1364 
-1374 YNTDEEENKIED
+1374 
-1386 SIVDQWTTEKGK
+1386 
-1398 HHDANN
+1398 
-1404 LEVGKT
+1404 
-1410 YIASETVVPAGYA
+1410 
-1423 KAPDYK
+1423 
-1429 FTVADDKKNQ
+1429 
-1439 TETIYNKQ
+1439 
-1447 VTISKVDA
+1447 
-1455 GGKEVEGAKL
+1455 GGKEVKGAEMSVTDTDGNVIDSWTSDGTEHKVNGLEEGKKYILNENTAPAGYVKATSIPFEVSGADENGVKVDQTIDMTDKKVTLNKTDGNGNEVSGAKI
-1465 TLTDKETG
+1465 TITDEDGNTVESWTSGDKPHDISGLEEG
-1473 KIVDQWIST
+1473 KSYTW
-1482 NKTHYPTGIE
+1482 H
-1492 IGKTYIL
+1492 
-1499 TEDTAPLGYIKSTQ
+1499 EDYSEDIFGYYYAEDYTFEVTA
-1513 VEFTVTDNGIDQKIT
+1513 DGIDQNLE
-1528 MVDEITRVAKTDEN
+1528 MVDAPIK
-1542 GNYVKG
+1542 
-1548 ATLQAVAEDGTVVDE
+1548 
-1563 WVSGSHIVD
+1563 
-1572 IAEADVTTLEG
+1572 
-1583 GETVTYESEDGTVT
+1583 
-1597 KIIPVAKVTESD
+1597 
-1609 DEDAKVVNGSTDAD
+1609 
-1623 KEKACEVKTDEDKG
+1623 
-1637 DTDQDGSDSEKKEYT
+1637 
-1652 YTAQITKTDGTIRYF
+1652 
-1667 DVDLNG
+1667 
-1673 DETTHR
+1673 
-1679 VSNLN
+1679 
-1684 GSSSYTIRE
+1684 
-1693 VKTVDGYYYFEDIT
+1693 
-1707 TDTTE
+1707 
-1712 DGKNQYVTAVDNSI
+1712 
-1726 NYQIAKVDDN
+1726 YQIAKVDDN
-1736 GEYVQGV
+1736 GNYVKGV

-1749 ITDAENPVE
+1749 ITDAENPTE
-1758 VELPNNGVT
+1758 VELPNGGVT
-1767 TEKPFDL
+1767 TGKPFELDKVL
-1774 NEHQMTAE
+1774 GAE

-1854 TITPAVDENGTEKA
+1854 TITPAVDENGNEKV
-1868 PVYTFTTED
+1868 PVYTFITED

>member
-26 PFAGSIVTSVNAE
+26 PFAGSIVTNVNAE
-39 SSSIGSAVFDV
+39 SSSIQSAVFDV

-65 SNWSKVSGAPSYGM
+65 SNWSKVSGSPSYGM
-79 GIGNNVN
+79 GIGNDVN

-127 YGFNGY
+127 YSFNGY

-240 YTSADGNEATR
+240 YTSADVNESTR

-279 KELTAPANYRLSDT
+279 KELTAPTNYRLSDT
-293 SIHGVDVSSGNGSTT
+293 SIHAVNVSSGNGSTA
-308 FTDEPL
+308 FTDEPIS
-314 NDPAVIELSKVDSEG
+314 DPAFITLNKVDSEG

-342 INYYDTLGSIDGR
+342 FNYYDTLDSIVDR
-355 NAYRTWVIKTIYN
+355 NPTRTWVIKSLAEQHSDGSIWY
-368 EVRQQYIAQLDDAH
+368 VAQLDDAH
-382 LVSGTLFKTPYGSTY
+382 LISGTLYRTAGGNVT

-454 KKEDAIRGGYRLE
+454 KKEDAIRGGYKLE

-519 PSDTTPIDHVT
+519 PSDTTPIDHIT

-579 TVTVEV
+579 TATVEV

-782 GYYETA
+782 GFYETA

-946 TNEATFVVKEDG
+946 TSEATFVVKEDG

-976 VVKKDA
+976 IVKKDA
-982 DTGKTVSLNSAEF
+982 DTGKTVALNSAEF
-995 KIFQLTDRKGN
+995 KIYQLTDRKGN

-1028 DNTGLGAVNTFTGT
+1028 DNTGLGLVNTFTGT

-1085 VKESTITRRDDDGDA
+1085 VKESTITTRDEDGDA
-1100 IIAVEAVDNKPH
+1100 IIVVEAVDNKPH

-1326 DGYVKASSIDFT
+1326 DGYVKATSIEFKVNED
-1338 VDETGAVT
+1338 GSVT
-1346 EQTMID
+1346 PVTMID
-1352 KILTVRKVDMCG
+1352 KMVTVSKVDM
-1364 SNVEGAQITI
+1364 
-1374 YNTDEEENKIED
+1374 
-1386 SIVDQWTTEKGK
+1386 
-1398 HHDANN
+1398 
-1404 LEVGKT
+1404 
-1410 YIASETVVPAGYA
+1410 
-1423 KAPDYK
+1423 
-1429 FTVADDKKNQ
+1429 
-1439 TETIYNKQ
+1439 
-1447 VTISKVDA
+1447 
-1455 GGKEVEGAKL
+1455 GGKEVKGAEMSVTDTDGNVIDSWTSDGTEHKVNGLEEGKKYILNENTAPAGYVKATSIPFEVSGADENGVKVDQTIDMTDKKVTLNKTDGNGNEVSGAKI
-1465 TLTDKETG
+1465 TITDEDGNTVESWTSGDKPHDISGLEEG
-1473 KIVDQWIST
+1473 KSYTW
-1482 NKTHYPTGIE
+1482 H
-1492 IGKTYIL
+1492 
-1499 TEDTAPLGYIKSTQ
+1499 EDYSEDIFGYYYAEDYTFEVTA
-1513 VEFTVTDNGIDQKIT
+1513 DGIDQNLE
-1528 MVDEITRVAKTDEN
+1528 MVDAPIK
-1542 GNYVKG
+1542 
-1548 ATLQAVAEDGTVVDE
+1548 
-1563 WVSGSHIVD
+1563 
-1572 IAEADVTTLEG
+1572 
-1583 GETVTYESEDGTVT
+1583 
-1597 KIIPVAKVTESD
+1597 
-1609 DEDAKVVNGSTDAD
+1609 
-1623 KEKACEVKTDEDKG
+1623 
-1637 DTDQDGSDSEKKEYT
+1637 
-1652 YTAQITKTDGTIRYF
+1652 
-1667 DVDLNG
+1667 
-1673 DETTHR
+1673 
-1679 VSNLN
+1679 
-1684 GSSSYTIRE
+1684 
-1693 VKTVDGYYYFEDIT
+1693 
-1707 TDTTE
+1707 
-1712 DGKNQYVTAVDNSI
+1712 
-1726 NYQIAKVDDN
+1726 YQIAKVDDN
-1736 GEYVQGV
+1736 GNYVKGV

-1749 ITDAENPVE
+1749 ITDAENPTE
-1758 VELPNNGVT
+1758 VELPNGGVT
-1767 TEKPFDL
+1767 TGKPFELDKVL
-1774 NEHQMTAE
+1774 GAE

-1854 TITPAVDENGTEKA
+1854 TITPAVDENGNEKV
-1868 PVYTFTTED
+1868 PVYTFITED

>member
-1 MNKVFKKIRA
+1 MDISDITLIENLKGGNLKNMNKVFKKIRA

-65 SNWSKVSGAPSYGM
+65 SNWSKVSGSPSYGM

-127 YGFNGY
+127 YSFNGY

-175 SGYGGWV
+175 SGSGGWV

-251 IATIQTDANGNGSAT
+251 IATIQTDANGNGSAND
-266 GISVS
+266 ISVAAG
-271 PSVNTVYV
+271 VNTVYV
-279 KELTAPANYRLSDT
+279 KELTAPTNYRLSDT
-293 SIHGVDVSSGNGSTT
+293 SIHAVNVSSGNGSTT

-355 NAYRTWVIKTIYN
+355 NAYRTWVIKTVWDASYN
-368 EVRQQYIAQLDDAH
+368 AYVAKLDDAH
-382 LVSGTLFKTPYGSTY
+382 LVSGTLFKTPYGSSY

-454 KKEDAIRGGYRLE
+454 KKEDAIRGGYKLE

-519 PSDTTPIDHVT
+519 PSDTTPIDHIT

-537 TSSAT
+537 TSSST

-579 TVTVEV
+579 TATVEV

-647 NGSTTFTTDENGF
+647 NGNTTFTTDENGF

-798 INETVPPVGY
+798 INETVQPVGY

-890 AGKTGDI
+890 SGKTGDI

-912 VVKTDDAGNATS
+912 VVKTDDVGNATS

-946 TNEATFVVKEDG
+946 TSEATFVVKEDG

-976 VVKKDA
+976 IVKKDA
-982 DTGKTVSLNSAEF
+982 DTGKTVALNSAEF
-995 KIFQLTDRKGN
+995 KIYQLTDRKGN

-1028 DNTGLGAVNTFTGT
+1028 DNTGLGLVNTFTGT

-1085 VKESTITRRDDDGDA
+1085 VKESTITTRDDDGDA
-1100 IIAVEAVDNKPH
+1100 IIVVEAVDNKPH

-1207 LDSTEREVE
+1207 LDSIEREVE

-1263 ISKKTVTGDDELEG
+1263 ISKKIVTGDDELEG

-1297 LTWVSGDHPHKIE
+1297 LTWVSGDHPQKIE
-1310 GLHINEAYT
+1310 GLHINETYT

-1326 DGYVKASSIDFT
+1326 DGYVKATSIEFKVNED
-1338 VDETGAVT
+1338 GSVT
-1346 EQTMID
+1346 PVTMID
-1352 KILTVRKVDMCG
+1352 KMVTVSKVDM
-1364 SNVEGAQITI
+1364 
-1374 YNTDEEENKIED
+1374 
-1386 SIVDQWTTEKGK
+1386 
-1398 HHDANN
+1398 
-1404 LEVGKT
+1404 
-1410 YIASETVVPAGYA
+1410 
-1423 KAPDYK
+1423 
-1429 FTVADDKKNQ
+1429 
-1439 TETIYNKQ
+1439 
-1447 VTISKVDA
+1447 
-1455 GGKEVEGAKL
+1455 GGKEVKGAEMSVTDTDGNVIDSWTSDGTEHKVNGLEEGKKYILNENTAPAGYVKATSIPFEVSGADENGVKVDQTIDMTDKKVTLNKTDGNGNEVSGAKI
-1465 TLTDKETG
+1465 TITDEDGNTVESWTSGDKPHDISGLEEG
-1473 KIVDQWIST
+1473 KSYTW
-1482 NKTHYPTGIE
+1482 H
-1492 IGKTYIL
+1492 
-1499 TEDTAPLGYIKSTQ
+1499 EDYSEDIFGYYYAEDYTFEVTA
-1513 VEFTVTDNGIDQKIT
+1513 DGIDQNLE
-1528 MVDEITRVAKTDEN
+1528 MVDAPIK
-1542 GNYVKG
+1542 
-1548 ATLQAVAEDGTVVDE
+1548 
-1563 WVSGSHIVD
+1563 
-1572 IAEADVTTLEG
+1572 
-1583 GETVTYESEDGTVT
+1583 
-1597 KIIPVAKVTESD
+1597 
-1609 DEDAKVVNGSTDAD
+1609 
-1623 KEKACEVKTDEDKG
+1623 
-1637 DTDQDGSDSEKKEYT
+1637 
-1652 YTAQITKTDGTIRYF
+1652 
-1667 DVDLNG
+1667 
-1673 DETTHR
+1673 
-1679 VSNLN
+1679 
-1684 GSSSYTIRE
+1684 
-1693 VKTVDGYYYFEDIT
+1693 
-1707 TDTTE
+1707 
-1712 DGKNQYVTAVDNSI
+1712 
-1726 NYQIAKVDDN
+1726 YQIAKVDDN
-1736 GEYVQGV
+1736 GNYVKGV

-1749 ITDAENPVE
+1749 ITDAENPTE
-1758 VELPNNGVT
+1758 VELPNGGVT
-1767 TEKPFDL
+1767 TGKPFELDKVL
-1774 NEHQMTAE
+1774 GAE

-1854 TITPAVDENGTEKA
+1854 TITPAVDENGNEKA
-1868 PVYTFTTED
+1868 PVYTFITED

>member
-1 MNKVFKKIRA
+1 MDISNITLIENLKGGNLKNMNKVFKKIRA

-26 PFAGSIVTSVNAE
+26 PFAGSIVTNVNAE
-39 SSSIGSAVFDV
+39 SSSIQSAVFDV

-65 SNWSKVSGAPSYGM
+65 SNWSKVSGSPSYGM
-79 GIGNNVN
+79 GIGNDVN

-127 YGFNGY
+127 YSFNGY

-154 TAHLAVALG
+154 KAHLAVALG

-175 SGYGGWV
+175 SGEGGWV

-251 IATIQTDANGNGSAT
+251 IATIQTDANGNGSVT

-271 PSVNTVYV
+271 SSVNTVYV
-279 KELTAPANYRLSDT
+279 KELTAPTNYRLSDT
-293 SIHGVDVSSGNGSTT
+293 SIHAVNVSSGNGSTT

-355 NAYRTWVIKTIYN
+355 NAYRTWVIKTVWDASYN
-368 EVRQQYIAQLDDAH
+368 AYVAKLDDAH
-382 LVSGTLFKTPYGSTY
+382 LVSGTLFKTPYGSSY

-454 KKEDAIRGGYRLE
+454 KKEDAIRGGYKLE

-519 PSDTTPIDHVT
+519 PSDTTPIDHIT

-579 TVTVEV
+579 TATVEV

-788 SDFLPYGTYQ
+788 SDLLPYGTYQ

-848 AASSSDWADPEKDV
+848 AASSSDWADPEKNV

-946 TNEATFVVKEDG
+946 TSEATFVVKEDG

-976 VVKKDA
+976 IVKKDA
-982 DTGKTVSLNSAEF
+982 DTGKTVALNSAEF
-995 KIFQLTDRKGN
+995 KIYQLTDRKGN

-1028 DNTGLGAVNTFTGT
+1028 DNTGLGLVNTFTGT

-1085 VKESTITRRDDDGDA
+1085 VKESTITKRDDDGDA
-1100 IIAVEAVDNKPH
+1100 IIVVEAVDNKPH

-1326 DGYVKASSIDFT
+1326 DGYVKATSIEFKVNED
-1338 VDETGAVT
+1338 GSVT
-1346 EQTMID
+1346 PVTMID
-1352 KILTVRKVDMCG
+1352 KMVTVSKVDM
-1364 SNVEGAQITI
+1364 
-1374 YNTDEEENKIED
+1374 
-1386 SIVDQWTTEKGK
+1386 
-1398 HHDANN
+1398 
-1404 LEVGKT
+1404 
-1410 YIASETVVPAGYA
+1410 
-1423 KAPDYK
+1423 
-1429 FTVADDKKNQ
+1429 
-1439 TETIYNKQ
+1439 
-1447 VTISKVDA
+1447 
-1455 GGKEVEGAKL
+1455 GGKEVKGAEMSVTDTDGNVIDSWTSDGTEHKVNGLEEGKKYILNENTAPAGYVKATSIPFEVSGADENGVKVDQTIDMTDKKVTLNKTDGNGNEVSGAKI
-1465 TLTDKETG
+1465 TITDE
-1473 KIVDQWIST
+1473 D
-1482 NKTHYPTGIE
+1482 
-1492 IGKTYIL
+1492 GKTVESWTSGDKPHDISGLEEGKSY
-1499 TEDTAPLGYIKSTQ
+1499 TWHEDYSEDIFGYYYAEDYTFEVTA
-1513 VEFTVTDNGIDQKIT
+1513 DGIDQNLE
-1528 MVDEITRVAKTDEN
+1528 MVDAPIK
-1542 GNYVKG
+1542 
-1548 ATLQAVAEDGTVVDE
+1548 
-1563 WVSGSHIVD
+1563 
-1572 IAEADVTTLEG
+1572 
-1583 GETVTYESEDGTVT
+1583 
-1597 KIIPVAKVTESD
+1597 
-1609 DEDAKVVNGSTDAD
+1609 
-1623 KEKACEVKTDEDKG
+1623 
-1637 DTDQDGSDSEKKEYT
+1637 
-1652 YTAQITKTDGTIRYF
+1652 
-1667 DVDLNG
+1667 
-1673 DETTHR
+1673 
-1679 VSNLN
+1679 
-1684 GSSSYTIRE
+1684 
-1693 VKTVDGYYYFEDIT
+1693 
-1707 TDTTE
+1707 
-1712 DGKNQYVTAVDNSI
+1712 
-1726 NYQIAKVDDN
+1726 YQIAKVDDN
-1736 GEYVQGV
+1736 GNYVKGV

-1749 ITDAENPVE
+1749 ITDAENPTE
-1758 VELPNNGVT
+1758 VELPNGGVT
-1767 TEKPFDL
+1767 TGKPFELDKVL
-1774 NEHQMTAE
+1774 GAE

-1854 TITPAVDENGTEKA
+1854 TITPAVDENGNEKA

>member
-26 PFAGSIVTSVNAE
+26 PFAGSIVTNVNAE
-39 SSSIGSAVFDV
+39 SSSIQSAVFDV

-65 SNWSKVSGAPSYGM
+65 SNWSKVSGSPSYGM
-79 GIGNNVN
+79 GIGNDVN

-127 YGFNGY
+127 YSFNGY

-279 KELTAPANYRLSDT
+279 KELTAPANYKLSDT
-293 SIHGVDVSSGNGSTT
+293 SIHGVDVSSGKGSTA

-355 NAYRTWVIKTIYN
+355 NAYRTWVIKTVWDASYN
-368 EVRQQYIAQLDDAH
+368 AYVAKLDDAH
-382 LVSGTLFKTPYGSTY
+382 LVSGTLFKTPYGSSY

-454 KKEDAIRGGYRLE
+454 KKEDAIRGGYKLE

-519 PSDTTPIDHVT
+519 PSDTTPIDHIT

-579 TVTVEV
+579 TATVEV

-647 NGSTTFTTDENGF
+647 NGNTTFTTDENGF

-924 NDLAYGT
+924 NDLTYGT

-946 TNEATFVVKEDG
+946 TSEATFVVKEDG

-976 VVKKDA
+976 IVKKDA
-982 DTGKTVSLNSAEF
+982 DTGKTVALNSAEF

-1028 DNTGLGAVNTFTGT
+1028 DNTGLGVVNTFTGT

-1085 VKESTITRRDDDGDA
+1085 VKESTITTRDDDGDA
-1100 IIAVEAVDNKPH
+1100 IIVVEAVDNKPH

-1160 AKGDIAKNVYGT
+1160 AKGNIAKNVYGT

-1326 DGYVKASSIDFT
+1326 DGYVKATSIEFKVNED
-1338 VDETGAVT
+1338 GSVT
-1346 EQTMID
+1346 SVTMID
-1352 KILTVRKVDMCG
+1352 KMVTVSKVDM
-1364 SNVEGAQITI
+1364 
-1374 YNTDEEENKIED
+1374 
-1386 SIVDQWTTEKGK
+1386 
-1398 HHDANN
+1398 
-1404 LEVGKT
+1404 
-1410 YIASETVVPAGYA
+1410 
-1423 KAPDYK
+1423 
-1429 FTVADDKKNQ
+1429 
-1439 TETIYNKQ
+1439 
-1447 VTISKVDA
+1447 
-1455 GGKEVEGAKL
+1455 GGKEVKGAEMSVTDTDGNVIDSWTSDGTEHKVNGLEEGKKYILNENTAPAGYVKATSIPFEVSGADENGVKVDQTIDMTDKKVTLNKTDGNGNEVSGAKI
-1465 TLTDKETG
+1465 TITDEDGNTVESWTSGDKPHDISGLEEG
-1473 KIVDQWIST
+1473 KSYTW
-1482 NKTHYPTGIE
+1482 H
-1492 IGKTYIL
+1492 
-1499 TEDTAPLGYIKSTQ
+1499 EDYSEDIFGYYYAEDYTFEVTA
-1513 VEFTVTDNGIDQKIT
+1513 DGIDQNLE
-1528 MVDEITRVAKTDEN
+1528 MVDAPIK
-1542 GNYVKG
+1542 
-1548 ATLQAVAEDGTVVDE
+1548 
-1563 WVSGSHIVD
+1563 
-1572 IAEADVTTLEG
+1572 
-1583 GETVTYESEDGTVT
+1583 
-1597 KIIPVAKVTESD
+1597 
-1609 DEDAKVVNGSTDAD
+1609 
-1623 KEKACEVKTDEDKG
+1623 
-1637 DTDQDGSDSEKKEYT
+1637 
-1652 YTAQITKTDGTIRYF
+1652 
-1667 DVDLNG
+1667 
-1673 DETTHR
+1673 
-1679 VSNLN
+1679 
-1684 GSSSYTIRE
+1684 
-1693 VKTVDGYYYFEDIT
+1693 
-1707 TDTTE
+1707 
-1712 DGKNQYVTAVDNSI
+1712 
-1726 NYQIAKVDDN
+1726 YQIAKVDDN
-1736 GEYVQGV
+1736 GNYVKGV

-1749 ITDAENPVE
+1749 ITDAENPTE
-1758 VELPNNGVT
+1758 VELPNGGVT
-1767 TEKPFDL
+1767 TGKPFELDKVL
-1774 NEHQMTAE
+1774 GAE

-1854 TITPAVDENGTEKA
+1854 TITPAVDENGNEKV
-1868 PVYTFTTED
+1868 PVYTFITED

>member
-26 PFAGSIVTSVNAE
+26 PFAGSIVTNVNAE
-39 SSSIGSAVFDV
+39 SSSIQSAVFDV

-65 SNWSKVSGAPSYGM
+65 SNWSKVSGSPSYGM
-79 GIGNNVN
+79 GIGNDVN

-127 YGFNGY
+127 YSFNGY

-175 SGYGGWV
+175 SGSGGWV

-293 SIHGVDVSSGNGSTT
+293 SIHGVDVSSGNGSTA
-308 FTDEPL
+308 FTDAPI
-314 NDPAVIELSKVDSEG
+314 NDPLMISLTKQDAEG
-329 KENAASLEGAEFT
+329 KTDIPSLENAIFEVKYYGTLNANSASDVAGMTPTKTWYFKT
-342 INYYDTLGSIDGR
+342 MKVGNNYVANMRNEDYFDHGDSLYKNSDGKLTYLLGS
-355 NAYRTWVIKTIYN
+355 YTIKEY
-368 EVRQQYIAQLDDAH
+368 
-382 LVSGTLFKTPYGSTY
+382 S
-397 IPLGTITIQETK
+397 
-409 APNNYTTDGGYLKAN
+409 APTGYTVDGGYLTSGGTVVEAN
-424 GEQFSA
+424 S
-430 NDKMTFQIVN
+430 TFFVKL
-440 ENSMAV
+440 E
-446 IHAGNVFT
+446 GNNGVPVLRYSNNLSDPEL
-454 KKEDAIRGGYRLE
+454 KKDEVPVRGGYRLE

-519 PSDTTPIDHVT
+519 PSDTTPIDHIT

-549 KVVETKSPEGYLLT
+549 KIVETKSPEGYLLT

-579 TVTVEV
+579 TATVEV

-759 VLDKDSERFAP
+759 ILDKDSERFAP

-946 TNEATFVVKEDG
+946 TSEATFVVKEDG

-976 VVKKDA
+976 IVKKDA
-982 DTGKTVSLNSAEF
+982 DTGKTVALNSAEF
-995 KIFQLTDRKGN
+995 KIYQLTDRKGN

-1028 DNTGLGAVNTFTGT
+1028 DNTGLGVVNTFTGT

-1085 VKESTITRRDDDGDA
+1085 VKESTITTRDDDGDA
-1100 IIAVEAVDNKPH
+1100 IIVVEAVDNKPH
-1112 GTLEINKQLEDYD
+1112 GTLEINKQLEDFD

-1326 DGYVKASSIDFT
+1326 DGYVKATSIEFKVNED
-1338 VDETGAVT
+1338 GSVT
-1346 EQTMID
+1346 PVTMID
-1352 KILTVRKVDMCG
+1352 KMVTVSKVDM
-1364 SNVEGAQITI
+1364 
-1374 YNTDEEENKIED
+1374 
-1386 SIVDQWTTEKGK
+1386 
-1398 HHDANN
+1398 
-1404 LEVGKT
+1404 
-1410 YIASETVVPAGYA
+1410 
-1423 KAPDYK
+1423 
-1429 FTVADDKKNQ
+1429 
-1439 TETIYNKQ
+1439 
-1447 VTISKVDA
+1447 
-1455 GGKEVEGAKL
+1455 GGKEVKGAEMSVTDTDGNVIDSWTSDGTEHKVNGLEEGKKYILNENTAPAGYVKATSIPFEVSGADENGVKVDQTIDMTDKKVTLNKTDGNGNEVSGAKI
-1465 TLTDKETG
+1465 TITDEDGNTVESWTSGDKPHDISGLEEG
-1473 KIVDQWIST
+1473 KSYTW
-1482 NKTHYPTGIE
+1482 H
-1492 IGKTYIL
+1492 
-1499 TEDTAPLGYIKSTQ
+1499 EDYSEDIFGYYYAEDYTFEVTA
-1513 VEFTVTDNGIDQKIT
+1513 DGIDQNLE
-1528 MVDEITRVAKTDEN
+1528 MVDAPIK
-1542 GNYVKG
+1542 
-1548 ATLQAVAEDGTVVDE
+1548 
-1563 WVSGSHIVD
+1563 
-1572 IAEADVTTLEG
+1572 
-1583 GETVTYESEDGTVT
+1583 
-1597 KIIPVAKVTESD
+1597 
-1609 DEDAKVVNGSTDAD
+1609 
-1623 KEKACEVKTDEDKG
+1623 
-1637 DTDQDGSDSEKKEYT
+1637 
-1652 YTAQITKTDGTIRYF
+1652 
-1667 DVDLNG
+1667 
-1673 DETTHR
+1673 
-1679 VSNLN
+1679 
-1684 GSSSYTIRE
+1684 
-1693 VKTVDGYYYFEDIT
+1693 
-1707 TDTTE
+1707 
-1712 DGKNQYVTAVDNSI
+1712 
-1726 NYQIAKVDDN
+1726 YQIAKVDDN
-1736 GEYVQGV
+1736 GNYVKGV

-1749 ITDAENPVE
+1749 ITDAENPTE
-1758 VELPNNGVT
+1758 VELPNGGVT
-1767 TEKPFDL
+1767 TGKPFELDKVL
-1774 NEHQMTAE
+1774 GAE

-1854 TITPAVDENGTEKA
+1854 TITPAVDENGNEKA
-1868 PVYTFTTED
+1868 PVYTFTTEE

-1996 GTKDTLSGYYVRET
+1996 GTKETLSGYYVRET

>member
-65 SNWSKVSGAPSYGM
+65 SNWSKVSGSPSYGM

-127 YGFNGY
+127 YSFNGY

-175 SGYGGWV
+175 SGSGGWV

-211 IGVSVKKN
+211 IDVSVKKN

-240 YTSADGNEATR
+240 YTSADGNESTR

-279 KELTAPANYRLSDT
+279 KELTAPTNYRLSDT
-293 SIHGVDVSSGNGSTT
+293 SIHAVNVSSGNGSTA
-308 FTDEPL
+308 FTDEPIS
-314 NDPAVIELSKVDSEG
+314 DPAYITLSKVDSEG

-342 INYYDTLGSIDGR
+342 VNYYDTLGSIDGR
-355 NAYRTWVIKTIYN
+355 NATRTWIIATKAEVYGDTTIYRAILDDSHLISGDNLYRTSDGGVT
-368 EVRQQYIAQLDDAH
+368 
-382 LVSGTLFKTPYGSTY
+382 

-454 KKEDAIRGGYRLE
+454 KKEDAIRGGYKLE

-519 PSDTTPIDHVT
+519 PSDTTPIDHIT

-537 TSSAT
+537 TSSST

-579 TVTVEV
+579 TATVEV

-759 VLDKDSERFAP
+759 ILDKDSERFAP

-782 GYYETA
+782 GFYETA

-946 TNEATFVVKEDG
+946 TSEATFVVKEDG

-976 VVKKDA
+976 IVKKDA
-982 DTGKTVSLNSAEF
+982 DTGKTVALNSAEF
-995 KIFQLTDRKGN
+995 KIYQLTDRKGN

-1028 DNTGLGAVNTFTGT
+1028 DNTGLGVVNTFTGT

-1085 VKESTITRRDDDGDA
+1085 VKESTITTRDDDGDA
-1100 IIAVEAVDNKPH
+1100 IIVVEAVDNKPH

-1326 DGYVKASSIDFT
+1326 DGYVKATSIEFKVNED
-1338 VDETGAVT
+1338 GSVT
-1346 EQTMID
+1346 SVTMID
-1352 KILTVRKVDMCG
+1352 KMVTVSKVDM
-1364 SNVEGAQITI
+1364 
-1374 YNTDEEENKIED
+1374 
-1386 SIVDQWTTEKGK
+1386 
-1398 HHDANN
+1398 
-1404 LEVGKT
+1404 
-1410 YIASETVVPAGYA
+1410 
-1423 KAPDYK
+1423 
-1429 FTVADDKKNQ
+1429 
-1439 TETIYNKQ
+1439 
-1447 VTISKVDA
+1447 
-1455 GGKEVEGAKL
+1455 GGKEVKGAEMSVTDTDGNVIDSWTSDGTEHKVNGLEEGKKYILNENTAPAGYVKATSIPFEVSGADENGVKVDQTIDMTDKKVTLNKTDGNGNEVSGAKI
-1465 TLTDKETG
+1465 TITDEDGNTVESWTSGDKPHDISGLEEG
-1473 KIVDQWIST
+1473 KSYTW
-1482 NKTHYPTGIE
+1482 H
-1492 IGKTYIL
+1492 
-1499 TEDTAPLGYIKSTQ
+1499 EDYSEDIFGYYYAEDYTFEVTA
-1513 VEFTVTDNGIDQKIT
+1513 DGIDQNLE
-1528 MVDEITRVAKTDEN
+1528 MVDAPIK
-1542 GNYVKG
+1542 
-1548 ATLQAVAEDGTVVDE
+1548 
-1563 WVSGSHIVD
+1563 
-1572 IAEADVTTLEG
+1572 
-1583 GETVTYESEDGTVT
+1583 
-1597 KIIPVAKVTESD
+1597 
-1609 DEDAKVVNGSTDAD
+1609 
-1623 KEKACEVKTDEDKG
+1623 
-1637 DTDQDGSDSEKKEYT
+1637 
-1652 YTAQITKTDGTIRYF
+1652 
-1667 DVDLNG
+1667 
-1673 DETTHR
+1673 
-1679 VSNLN
+1679 
-1684 GSSSYTIRE
+1684 
-1693 VKTVDGYYYFEDIT
+1693 
-1707 TDTTE
+1707 
-1712 DGKNQYVTAVDNSI
+1712 
-1726 NYQIAKVDDN
+1726 YQIAKVDDN
-1736 GEYVQGV
+1736 GNYVKGV

-1749 ITDAENPVE
+1749 ITDAENPTE
-1758 VELPNNGVT
+1758 VELPNGGVT
-1767 TEKPFDL
+1767 TGKPFELDKVL
-1774 NEHQMTAE
+1774 GAE

-1854 TITPAVDENGTEKA
+1854 TITPAVDENGNEKV
-1868 PVYTFTTED
+1868 PVYTFITED

>member
-26 PFAGSIVTSVNAE
+26 PFAGSIVTNVNAE
-39 SSSIGSAVFDV
+39 SSSIQSAVFDV

-65 SNWSKVSGAPSYGM
+65 SNWSKVSGSPSYGM
-79 GIGNNVN
+79 GIGNDVN

-127 YGFNGY
+127 YSFNGY

-175 SGYGGWV
+175 SGSGGWV

-240 YTSADGNEATR
+240 YTSADGNESTR
-251 IATIQTDANGNGSAT
+251 IATIQTDANGDGSAT

-279 KELTAPANYRLSDT
+279 KELTAPTNYRLSDT
-293 SIHGVDVSSGNGSTT
+293 SIHAVNVSSGNGSTT

-342 INYYDTLGSIDGR
+342 INYYDTLGSVDGR
-355 NAYRTWVIKTIYN
+355 NAYRTWVIKTVWDASYN
-368 EVRQQYIAQLDDAH
+368 AYFAKLDDAH

-454 KKEDAIRGGYRLE
+454 KKEDAIRGGYKLE

-579 TVTVEV
+579 TATVEV

-946 TNEATFVVKEDG
+946 TSEAKFVVKEDG

-976 VVKKDA
+976 IVKKDA
-982 DTGKTVSLNSAEF
+982 DTGKTVALNSAEF
-995 KIFQLTDRKGN
+995 KIYQLTDRKGN

-1028 DNTGLGAVNTFTGT
+1028 DNTGLGVVNTFTGT

-1085 VKESTITRRDDDGDA
+1085 VKESTITTRDDDGDA
-1100 IIAVEAVDNKPH
+1100 IIVVEAVDNKPH

-1326 DGYVKASSIDFT
+1326 DGYVKATSIEFKVNED
-1338 VDETGAVT
+1338 GSVT
-1346 EQTMID
+1346 PVTMID
-1352 KILTVRKVDMCG
+1352 KMVTVSKVDM
-1364 SNVEGAQITI
+1364 
-1374 YNTDEEENKIED
+1374 
-1386 SIVDQWTTEKGK
+1386 
-1398 HHDANN
+1398 
-1404 LEVGKT
+1404 
-1410 YIASETVVPAGYA
+1410 
-1423 KAPDYK
+1423 
-1429 FTVADDKKNQ
+1429 
-1439 TETIYNKQ
+1439 
-1447 VTISKVDA
+1447 
-1455 GGKEVEGAKL
+1455 GGKEVKGAEMSVTDTDGNVIDSWTSDGTEHKVNGLEEGKKYILNENTAPAGYVKATSIPFEVSGADENGVKVDQAIDMTDKKVTLNKTDGNGNEVSGAKI
-1465 TLTDKETG
+1465 TITDEDGNTVESWTSGDKPHDISGLEEG
-1473 KIVDQWIST
+1473 KSYTW
-1482 NKTHYPTGIE
+1482 H
-1492 IGKTYIL
+1492 
-1499 TEDTAPLGYIKSTQ
+1499 EDYSEDIFGYYYAEDYTFEVTA
-1513 VEFTVTDNGIDQKIT
+1513 DGIDQNLE
-1528 MVDEITRVAKTDEN
+1528 MVDAPIK
-1542 GNYVKG
+1542 
-1548 ATLQAVAEDGTVVDE
+1548 
-1563 WVSGSHIVD
+1563 
-1572 IAEADVTTLEG
+1572 
-1583 GETVTYESEDGTVT
+1583 
-1597 KIIPVAKVTESD
+1597 
-1609 DEDAKVVNGSTDAD
+1609 
-1623 KEKACEVKTDEDKG
+1623 
-1637 DTDQDGSDSEKKEYT
+1637 
-1652 YTAQITKTDGTIRYF
+1652 
-1667 DVDLNG
+1667 
-1673 DETTHR
+1673 
-1679 VSNLN
+1679 
-1684 GSSSYTIRE
+1684 
-1693 VKTVDGYYYFEDIT
+1693 
-1707 TDTTE
+1707 
-1712 DGKNQYVTAVDNSI
+1712 
-1726 NYQIAKVDDN
+1726 YQIAKVDDN
-1736 GEYVQGV
+1736 GNYVKGV

-1749 ITDAENPVE
+1749 ITDAENPTE
-1758 VELPNNGVT
+1758 VELPNGGVT
-1767 TEKPFDL
+1767 TDKPFELDKVL
-1774 NEHQMTAE
+1774 GAE

-1854 TITPAVDENGTEKA
+1854 TITPAVDENGNEKA
-1868 PVYTFTTED
+1868 PVYTFTTTD

-1972 SGKEAKGL
+1972 SGKETKGL

>member
-1 MNKVFKKIRA
+1 MILDISNITLIENLKGGNLKNMNKVFKKIRA

-65 SNWSKVSGAPSYGM
+65 SNWSKVSGSPSYGM

-211 IGVSVKKN
+211 IDVSVKKN

-293 SIHGVDVSSGNGSTT
+293 SIHPVNVSGGNGSTA
-308 FTDEPL
+308 FTDEPIS
-314 NDPAVIELSKVDSEG
+314 DPAYITLSKVDSEG
-329 KENAASLEGAEFT
+329 KADAASLEGAEFT
-342 INYYDTLGSIDGR
+342 VNYYDTLGSIDGR
-355 NAYRTWVIKTIYN
+355 NATRTWIIATKAEVYGDTTIYRAILDDNHLISGDNLYRTSDGGVT
-368 EVRQQYIAQLDDAH
+368 
-382 LVSGTLFKTPYGSTY
+382 

-454 KKEDAIRGGYRLE
+454 KKEDAIRGGYKLE

-519 PSDTTPIDHVT
+519 PSDTTPIDHIT

-579 TVTVEV
+579 TATVEV

-660 YQSAEKILPYG
+660 YQSAEKLLPYG

-759 VLDKDSERFAP
+759 ILDKDSERFAP

-946 TNEATFVVKEDG
+946 TSEATFVVKEDG

-976 VVKKDA
+976 IVKKDA
-982 DTGKTVSLNSAEF
+982 DTGKTVALNSAEF
-995 KIFQLTDRKGN
+995 KIYQLTDRKGN

-1028 DNTGLGAVNTFTGT
+1028 DNTGLGLVNTFTGT

-1085 VKESTITRRDDDGDA
+1085 VKESTITTRDDDGDA
-1100 IIAVEAVDNKPH
+1100 IIVVEAVDNKPH

-1185 SVTDLPM
+1185 SVSDLPM

-1310 GLHINEAYT
+1310 GLHVNEAYT

-1326 DGYVKASSIDFT
+1326 DGYVKATSIEFKVNED
-1338 VDETGAVT
+1338 GSVT
-1346 EQTMID
+1346 PVTMID
-1352 KILTVRKVDMCG
+1352 KMVTVSKVDM
-1364 SNVEGAQITI
+1364 
-1374 YNTDEEENKIED
+1374 
-1386 SIVDQWTTEKGK
+1386 
-1398 HHDANN
+1398 
-1404 LEVGKT
+1404 
-1410 YIASETVVPAGYA
+1410 
-1423 KAPDYK
+1423 
-1429 FTVADDKKNQ
+1429 
-1439 TETIYNKQ
+1439 
-1447 VTISKVDA
+1447 
-1455 GGKEVEGAKL
+1455 GGKEVKGAEMSVTDTDGNVIDSWTSDGTEHKVNGLEEGKKYILNENTAPAGYVKATSIPFEVSGADENGVKVDQAIDMTDKKVTLNKTDGNGNEVSGAKI
-1465 TLTDKETG
+1465 TITDEDGNTVESWTSGDKPHDISGLEEG
-1473 KIVDQWIST
+1473 KSYTW
-1482 NKTHYPTGIE
+1482 H
-1492 IGKTYIL
+1492 
-1499 TEDTAPLGYIKSTQ
+1499 EDYSEDIFGYYYAEDYTFEVTA
-1513 VEFTVTDNGIDQKIT
+1513 DGIDQNLE
-1528 MVDEITRVAKTDEN
+1528 MVDAPIK
-1542 GNYVKG
+1542 
-1548 ATLQAVAEDGTVVDE
+1548 
-1563 WVSGSHIVD
+1563 
-1572 IAEADVTTLEG
+1572 
-1583 GETVTYESEDGTVT
+1583 
-1597 KIIPVAKVTESD
+1597 
-1609 DEDAKVVNGSTDAD
+1609 
-1623 KEKACEVKTDEDKG
+1623 
-1637 DTDQDGSDSEKKEYT
+1637 
-1652 YTAQITKTDGTIRYF
+1652 
-1667 DVDLNG
+1667 
-1673 DETTHR
+1673 
-1679 VSNLN
+1679 
-1684 GSSSYTIRE
+1684 
-1693 VKTVDGYYYFEDIT
+1693 
-1707 TDTTE
+1707 
-1712 DGKNQYVTAVDNSI
+1712 
-1726 NYQIAKVDDN
+1726 YQIAKVDDN
-1736 GEYVQGV
+1736 GNYVKGV

-1749 ITDAENPVE
+1749 ITDAENPTE
-1758 VELPNNGVT
+1758 VELPNGGVT
-1767 TEKPFDL
+1767 TGEPFKLDKVL
-1774 NEHQMTAE
+1774 GAE

-1804 TVPKYGTNEVT
+1804 TVPKYGTSEVT

-1854 TITPAVDENGTEKA
+1854 TITPAVDENGNEKA
-1868 PVYTFTTED
+1868 PVYTFITED

-1980 TDGKGNITW
+1980 TDGKGNVTW

>member
-26 PFAGSIVTSVNAE
+26 PFAGSIVTNVNAE
-39 SSSIGSAVFDV
+39 SSSIQSAVFDV

-65 SNWSKVSGAPSYGM
+65 SNWSKVSGSPSYGK
-79 GIGNNVN
+79 GIGNDVN

-127 YGFNGY
+127 YSFNGY

-240 YTSADGNEATR
+240 YTSADGNESTR

-279 KELTAPANYRLSDT
+279 KELTAPTNYRLSDT
-293 SIHGVDVSSGNGSTT
+293 SIHAVNVSSGNGSTA

-314 NDPAVIELSKVDSEG
+314 NDPAIITLTKVDSEG

-342 INYYDTLGSIDGR
+342 INYYDTLDSIDGR
-355 NAYRTWVIKTIYN
+355 TPTRTWVIKTLHDTTSNAY
-368 EVRQQYIAQLDDAH
+368 VAYLDDAH
-382 LVSGTLFKTPYGSTY
+382 LVSGTPYRNSLGD
-397 IPLGTITIQETK
+397 IVLPLGTITIQETK

-454 KKEDAIRGGYRLE
+454 KKEDAIRGGYKLE

-480 ASLAGAEFDL
+480 ANLAGAEFDL

-500 VSIKLDKDGDGL
+500 VSMKLDKDGDGL

-579 TVTVEV
+579 TATVEV

-647 NGSTTFTTDENGF
+647 NGNTTFTTDENGF

-827 DLTYEIF
+827 VLTYEIF

-912 VVKTDDAGNATS
+912 VVKTDAAGNATS

-946 TNEATFVVKEDG
+946 TSEATFVVKEDG

-976 VVKKDA
+976 IVKKDA
-982 DTGKTVSLNSAEF
+982 DTGKTVALNSAEF
-995 KIFQLTDRKGN
+995 KIYQLTDRKGN

-1028 DNTGLGAVNTFTGT
+1028 DNTGLGVVNTFTGT

-1085 VKESTITRRDDDGDA
+1085 VKESTITTRDDDGDA
-1100 IIAVEAVDNKPH
+1100 IIVVEAVDNKPH

-1326 DGYVKASSIDFT
+1326 DGYVKATSIEFKVNED
-1338 VDETGAVT
+1338 GSVT
-1346 EQTMID
+1346 PVTMID
-1352 KILTVRKVDMCG
+1352 KMVTVSKVDM
-1364 SNVEGAQITI
+1364 
-1374 YNTDEEENKIED
+1374 
-1386 SIVDQWTTEKGK
+1386 
-1398 HHDANN
+1398 
-1404 LEVGKT
+1404 
-1410 YIASETVVPAGYA
+1410 
-1423 KAPDYK
+1423 
-1429 FTVADDKKNQ
+1429 
-1439 TETIYNKQ
+1439 
-1447 VTISKVDA
+1447 
-1455 GGKEVEGAKL
+1455 GGKEVKGAEMSVTDTDGNVIDSWTSDGTEHKVNGLEEGKKYILNENTAPAGYVKATSIPFEVSGADENGVKVDQTIDMTDKKVTLNKTDGNGNEVSGAKI
-1465 TLTDKETG
+1465 TITDEDGNTVESWTSGDKPHDISGLEEG
-1473 KIVDQWIST
+1473 KSYTW
-1482 NKTHYPTGIE
+1482 H
-1492 IGKTYIL
+1492 
-1499 TEDTAPLGYIKSTQ
+1499 EDYSEDIFGYYYAEDYTFEVTA
-1513 VEFTVTDNGIDQKIT
+1513 DGIDQNLE
-1528 MVDEITRVAKTDEN
+1528 MVDAPIK
-1542 GNYVKG
+1542 
-1548 ATLQAVAEDGTVVDE
+1548 
-1563 WVSGSHIVD
+1563 
-1572 IAEADVTTLEG
+1572 
-1583 GETVTYESEDGTVT
+1583 
-1597 KIIPVAKVTESD
+1597 
-1609 DEDAKVVNGSTDAD
+1609 
-1623 KEKACEVKTDEDKG
+1623 
-1637 DTDQDGSDSEKKEYT
+1637 
-1652 YTAQITKTDGTIRYF
+1652 
-1667 DVDLNG
+1667 
-1673 DETTHR
+1673 
-1679 VSNLN
+1679 
-1684 GSSSYTIRE
+1684 
-1693 VKTVDGYYYFEDIT
+1693 
-1707 TDTTE
+1707 
-1712 DGKNQYVTAVDNSI
+1712 
-1726 NYQIAKVDDN
+1726 YQIAKVDDN
-1736 GEYVQGV
+1736 GNYVKGV

-1749 ITDAENPVE
+1749 ITDAENPTE
-1758 VELPNNGVT
+1758 VELPNGGVT
-1767 TEKPFDL
+1767 TGKPFELDKVL
-1774 NEHQMTAE
+1774 GAE

-1854 TITPAVDENGTEKA
+1854 TITPAVDENGNEKA
-1868 PVYTFTTED
+1868 PVYTFTTEE

-1996 GTKDTLSGYYVRET
+1996 GTKETLSGYYVRET

-2039 KIVVRDTLLPAIR
+2039 KIVVRDTLLPAIK

>member
-65 SNWSKVSGAPSYGM
+65 SNWSKVSGSPSYGM

-211 IGVSVKKN
+211 IDVSVKKN

-454 KKEDAIRGGYRLE
+454 KKEDAIRGGYKLE

-519 PSDTTPIDHVT
+519 PSDTTPIDHIT

-537 TSSAT
+537 TSSST
-542 YLGYGKY
+542 YLSYGKY

-782 GYYETA
+782 GYYETS

-1112 GTLEINKQLEDYD
+1112 GTLEINKELEDYD

-1326 DGYVKASSIDFT
+1326 DGYVKA
-1338 VDETGAVT
+1338 TGIEFKVNEDGSVT
-1346 EQTMID
+1346 PVTMID
-1352 KILTVRKVDMCG
+1352 KMVTVSKVDM
-1364 SNVEGAQITI
+1364 
-1374 YNTDEEENKIED
+1374 
-1386 SIVDQWTTEKGK
+1386 
-1398 HHDANN
+1398 
-1404 LEVGKT
+1404 
-1410 YIASETVVPAGYA
+1410 
-1423 KAPDYK
+1423 
-1429 FTVADDKKNQ
+1429 
-1439 TETIYNKQ
+1439 
-1447 VTISKVDA
+1447 
-1455 GGKEVEGAKL
+1455 GGKEVKGAEMSVTDTDGNVIDSWTSDGTEHKVNGLEEGKKYILNENTAPAGYVKATSIPFEVSGADENGVKVDQTIDMTDKKVTLNKTDGNGNEVSGAKI
-1465 TLTDKETG
+1465 TITDEDGNTVESWTSGDKPHDISGLEEG
-1473 KIVDQWIST
+1473 KSYTW
-1482 NKTHYPTGIE
+1482 H
-1492 IGKTYIL
+1492 
-1499 TEDTAPLGYIKSTQ
+1499 EDYSEDIFGYYYAEDYTFEVTA
-1513 VEFTVTDNGIDQKIT
+1513 DGIDQNLE
-1528 MVDEITRVAKTDEN
+1528 MVDAPIK
-1542 GNYVKG
+1542 
-1548 ATLQAVAEDGTVVDE
+1548 
-1563 WVSGSHIVD
+1563 
-1572 IAEADVTTLEG
+1572 
-1583 GETVTYESEDGTVT
+1583 
-1597 KIIPVAKVTESD
+1597 
-1609 DEDAKVVNGSTDAD
+1609 
-1623 KEKACEVKTDEDKG
+1623 
-1637 DTDQDGSDSEKKEYT
+1637 
-1652 YTAQITKTDGTIRYF
+1652 
-1667 DVDLNG
+1667 
-1673 DETTHR
+1673 
-1679 VSNLN
+1679 
-1684 GSSSYTIRE
+1684 
-1693 VKTVDGYYYFEDIT
+1693 
-1707 TDTTE
+1707 
-1712 DGKNQYVTAVDNSI
+1712 
-1726 NYQIAKVDDN
+1726 YQIAKVDDN
-1736 GEYVQGV
+1736 GNYVKGV

-1749 ITDAENPVE
+1749 ITDAENPTE
-1758 VELPNNGVT
+1758 VELPNGGVT
-1767 TEKPFDL
+1767 TGKPFELDKVL
-1774 NEHQMTAE
+1774 GAE

-1943 KVDKQNE
+1943 KVDKQDE

-2039 KIVVRDTLLPAIR
+2039 KIVVRDTLLPAIK